1 MKQFAKIYSL
11 CLILLILFGVS
22 ACNDD
27 WGVRTGNVKEGV
39 PTTISLKF
47 STNSQTVQSRVEQP
61 GETEYNVSSVY
72 LFAFN
77 SNGDKTGGQA
87 FNSQNGLTGSYG
99 NNSFEGTLENFNVL
113 SGSNQTLY
121 ALVNYDN
128 ANFTLSKSLDEIN
141 RIEDLEDLTVKI
153 ADERITLNRYSFF
166 MLGKEEGVTVSE
178 RGEVTADG
186 GNVTL
191 QMKRLDAKITFE
203 IKTNIDGAI
212 SGTVKFIPKSF
223 LVKQLPLSARVAKAK
238 ENSSDIIYK
247 SMTEDMKVTNF
258 DKVGETESSFTFYMF
273 ENSVAP
279 PTKGADGGSG
289 KWIDATERY
298 AHQAES
304 MYALREKEEKKT
316 LESGG
321 DAAHPGMTEQNTG
334 NYVYAPEHATSVE
347 ITGEL
352 SYERENNKSKVT
364 EYVNVSAR
372 YTIHLGETGEASDC
386 DNEEYVNNYMVRR
399 NTHYTYTITLTGID
413 SYQAE
418 VESDQEVRPGMEGDV
433 IIAGDQ
439 VKAIDSHF
447 ARTRIKFTREALRG
461 GLSWIVQTPFDKGMK
476 LHTSNENSIKDYKW
490 ILFAVNKE
498 FGLNMDATNSPNN
511 SNMVKFP
518 GYDAYDGG
526 ARTLITQTNASS
538 DEGNGTSNG
547 KEIWKNRMSTDAYY
561 YQYLDDLSDDACL
574 RDVNQLI
581 NHLETQ
587 ALRKDDNTDNTI
599 FEVDENGDE
608 VVYVTAFVDEYMYNY
623 DPRNEEYQAPVAGIT
638 DPERLLLWKEVV
650 NGSERMMH
658 ICVKGAQY
666 SPDGDTSWSNSVVT
680 FRQTPIYSM
689 YDASKVNSAWG
700 TESIL
705 ETGPLSA
712 TTSHTPSYTLTMNNG
727 RKNTLAFFVKRQGG
741 NNYVTNGTKWT
752 TVLSR
757 DAAEVEGGEN
767 ELNTNYRNTWYAC
780 MTRNRDLD
788 GDNVID
794 PEEVRW
800 CLASIDELTDL
811 WIGENALPQTAKL
824 YKGDGSY
831 MEHMASS
838 SGSTS
843 TPWIIWAEEGASRGQ
858 YNDGSY
864 TNKETKGRDYTYR
877 CIRYLGISLDNV
889 DATPTDYVQVTSAT
903 PEVSSYGTSYRIDV
917 SRLSN
922 AAKRDLQD
930 SGRELP
936 IHYERGTDYV
946 NMPYTA
952 FEVLVTP
959 QGQGATARRWK
970 DYDDNEVKG
979 LKSMMNYG
987 GYSKLCPS
995 GYRVPNQRE
1004 LMLMYTSL
1012 NENNGYRNVP
1022 WSDSYW
1028 SSTQFSY
1035 SNNQSLYKAER
1046 PGFGTSGINLILTS
1060 TAWVRDN
1067 NEYKPSG
1074 DNIAGKVRCVRD
1086 VK

>member
-1 MKQFAKIYSL
+1 MRQFTKIYSL

-39 PTTISLKF
+39 PTTISLNF
-47 STNSQTVQSRVEQP
+47 STSSQTIQSRVEQP

-87 FNSQNGLTGSYG
+87 FDSQSGGLTGTYG
-99 NNSFEGTLENFNVL
+99 NNSFTGTLKGFNVL

-121 ALVNYDN
+121 AL
-128 ANFTLSKSLDEIN
+128 ANFDNENFILSKSLDEIN
-141 RIEDLEDLTVKI
+141 RIEDLEDLTVQI
-153 ADERITLNRYSFF
+153 AEGRITLNRYSFF
-166 MLGKEEGVTVSE
+166 MLGKKEGVTVTE
-178 RGEVTADG
+178 NGAVMADDGGEVK
-186 GNVTL
+186 L
-191 QMKRLDAKITFE
+191 QMERLDAKITFN
-203 IKTNIDGAI
+203 IKTNISEAI
-212 SGTVKFIPKSF
+212 SGSVKFIPKSF
-223 LVKQLPLSARVAKAK
+223 LVKQLPLSAMVAGAK
-238 ENSSDIIYK
+238 ENSADIIYK
-247 SMTEDMKVTNF
+247 SMTDDMKVTSF
-258 DKVGETESSFTFYMF
+258 DEVGETESSFNFYMF

-279 PTKGADGGSG
+279 PVRGADGGSG
-289 KWIDATERY
+289 KWIDAIERDTY
-298 AHQAES
+298 KAES
-304 MYALREKEEKKT
+304 MYALREKEEKS
-316 LESGG
+316 LLGEE

-334 NYVYAPEHATSVE
+334 KYLYAPEHATSVE

-352 SYERENNKSKVT
+352 SYERRNESGVT

-372 YTIHLGETGEASDC
+372 YTIHLGETGTALDC
-386 DNEEYVNNYMVRR
+386 DKEEYVNNYMVKR
-399 NTHYTYTITLTGID
+399 NTHYTYTITLTGIN
-413 SYQAE
+413 SYKAE

-439 VKAIDSHF
+439 VKAIDSHY
-447 ARTRIKFTREALRG
+447 ARTRIKFTRLALQE

-476 LHTSNENSIKDYKW
+476 LYTSDKNSIKDYKW

-498 FGLNMDATNSPNN
+498 FGLDKDGTDSPNN

-526 ARTLITQTNASS
+526 ASTLTTQTNALS
-538 DEGNGTSNG
+538 DEGNSDSNINGTG
-547 KEIWKNRMSTDAYY
+547 KWKDRMSTDAYY
-561 YQYLDDLSDDACL
+561 YQYKGYLSEDACL

-581 NHLETQ
+581 NHLSAQ
-587 ALRKDDNTDNTI
+587 AKSTSSTI
-599 FEVDENGDE
+599 FERDENGEE
-608 VVYVTAFVDEYMYNY
+608 VVYVTAFIDEYVYIYN
-623 DPRNEEYQAPVAGIT
+623 PKNQEYTAPVAGIS
-638 DPERLLLWKEVV
+638 DKNRLGLWKEVV

-689 YDASKVNSAWG
+689 YDASKVESAWG

-712 TTSHTPSYTLTMNNG
+712 TTNQTNSYDLTMDNG
-727 RKNTLAFFVKRQGG
+727 RKNTLAFFVKQQGG

-757 DAAEVEGGEN
+757 NAAEVEDGEH

-780 MTRNRDLD
+780 MTRNRDLN
-788 GDNVID
+788 GNNVID

-800 CLASIDELTDL
+800 FLASIDELTDL

-824 YKGDGSY
+824 YKGDGTY

-864 TNKETKGRDYTYR
+864 TNKETGGRDYTYR
-877 CIRYLGISLDNV
+877 CIRYLGISLNDV

-952 FEVLVTP
+952 FEVLITP
-959 QGQGATARRWK
+959 QGQGDVSRYWNGSSYITGFK
-970 DYDDNEVKG
+970 DMIN
-979 LKSMMNYG
+979 SG
-987 GYSKLCPS
+987 GVSKLCPE
-995 GYRVPNQRE
+995 GYRIPNQRE

-1012 NENNGYRNVP
+1012 PDISWGSGE
-1022 WSDSYW
+1022 SFW
-1028 SSTQFSY
+1028 SSTRFSY
-1035 SNNQSLYKAER
+1035 SNNGFFDER
-1046 PGFGTSGINLILTS
+1046 PGFATDAKNLILVS
-1060 TAWVRDN
+1060 TKNGSWDN
-1067 NEYKPSG
+1067 V
-1074 DNIAGKVRCVRD
+1074 AGKVRCVRD

>member
-1 MKQFAKIYSL
+1 MRQFAKIYSL
-11 CLILLILFGVS
+11 CLILLILCGVS

-27 WGVRTGNVKEGV
+27 LGVGTGTVKEGV
-39 PTTISLKF
+39 PTTISLNF

-87 FNSQNGLTGSYG
+87 FNSQNGLAGSYG
-99 NNSFEGTLENFNVL
+99 NNSFIGTLSGFNVL

-178 RGEVTADG
+178 RGVVTADDG
-186 GNVTL
+186 GEVKL
-191 QMKRLDAKITFE
+191 QMERLDAKITFE
-203 IKTNIDGAI
+203 INTDIKEAK

-223 LVKQLPLSARVAKAK
+223 LVKQLPLSARVVEAE

-258 DKVGETESSFTFYMF
+258 DKVGETESSFNFYMF

-289 KWIDATERY
+289 KWIDAAEWIDATTEPATY
-298 AHQAES
+298 KAES
-304 MYALREKEEKKT
+304 MYALREKEVKKT
-316 LESGG
+316 LEGG
-321 DAAHPGMTEQNTG
+321 EDMAHPGMTEQNTG

-352 SYERENNKSKVT
+352 SYERSNKSGVT

-372 YTIHLGETGEASDC
+372 YTIHLGETGTASNRND
-386 DNEEYVNNYMVRR
+386 EEYVNNYMVKR
-399 NTHYTYTITLTGID
+399 NTHYTYTITLTGIN

-418 VESDQEVRPGMEGDV
+418 VESDQEKRPGMEGDV

-447 ARTRIKFTREALRG
+447 ARTRIKFTREALEE

-476 LHTSNENSIKDYKW
+476 LYDSDENSIKDYKW

-498 FGLNMDATNSPNN
+498 FGLDKDGTNSPNN

-526 ARTLITQTNASS
+526 ASTLTPQTNASN
-538 DEGNGTSNG
+538 DEGNGTADANG
-547 KEIWKNRMSTDAYY
+547 TKWINRMSSDAYY
-561 YQYLDDLSDDACL
+561 YQYKKDHLSDDACL

-581 NHLETQ
+581 NHLKAQ
-587 ALRKDDNTDNTI
+587 ALREDDNTDNTI
-599 FEVDENGDE
+599 FEFDENGKE

-623 DPRNEEYQAPVAGIT
+623 NPLEEEYKAPEVAI
-638 DPERLLLWKEVV
+638 DNNHLLLWKKVV

-689 YDASKVNSAWG
+689 YDASKVESAWG

-705 ETGPLSA
+705 ETGPLAA

-727 RKNTLAFFVKRQGG
+727 RKNTLAFFVNQDGA
-741 NNYVTNGTKWT
+741 TNRTKWT
-752 TVLSR
+752 DVLSR
-757 DAAEVEGGEN
+757 DAEDVEGGEH
-767 ELNTNYRNTWYAC
+767 ELNGNYLNTWYAC

-838 SGSTS
+838 SGAED

-864 TNKETKGRDYTYR
+864 NKSNYTYR

-889 DATPTDYVQVTSAT
+889 DATPTDYVQVTLAT
-903 PEVSSYGTSYRIDV
+903 PEVSSYGESYRIDV

-930 SGRELP
+930 SGCELP
-936 IHYERGTDYV
+936 KHYERGTDYL

-952 FEVLVTP
+952 FEVLTQP
-959 QGQGATARRWK
+959 QGQGNVSRYWNN
-970 DYDDNEVKG
+970 DYENMIN
-979 LKSMMNYG
+979 SG
-987 GYSKLCPS
+987 GVSKLCPE
-995 GYRVPNQRE
+995 GYRIPNQRE
-1004 LMLMYTSL
+1004 LLLMLTSL
-1012 NENNGYRNVP
+1012 SSIEWKG
-1022 WSDSYW
+1022 SYW
-1028 SSTQFSY
+1028 ASTEFSY
-1035 SNNQSLYKAER
+1035 CNKGIFGFR
-1046 PGFGTSGINLILTS
+1046 PGFATSDGNLILVKPNGGG
-1060 TAWVRDN
+1060 WDN
-1067 NEYKPSG
+1067 V
-1074 DNIAGKVRCVRD
+1074 AGKVRCVRD

>member
-1 MKQFAKIYSL
+1 MKRFAKIYSL
-11 CLILLILFGVS
+11 CFILFVLIGVS

-27 WGVRTGNVKEGV
+27 LGVGRSGTVKEGV

-47 STNSQTVQSRVEQP
+47 STNSQSVQSRVEQP

-87 FNSQNGLTGSYG
+87 FDSQNGGLTGTYN
-99 NNSFEGTLENFNVL
+99 NNSFTGTLNGFKVL
-113 SGSNQTLY
+113 SGSNQILY

-128 ANFTLSKSLDEIN
+128 ENFTLSKSVEEIN
-141 RIEDLEDLTVKI
+141 RIEDLDNLTVQI
-153 ADERITLNRYSFF
+153 AGERITLNRYSFF
-166 MLGKEEGVTVSE
+166 MLGKKEGVTISE
-178 RGEVTADG
+178 NGTVTASG
-186 GNVTL
+186 GDVTL
-191 QMKRLDAKITFE
+191 KMERLDAKITFN
-203 IKTNIDGAI
+203 IVTNIEEAIDG
-212 SGTVKFIPKSF
+212 TMKFIPKSF
-223 LVKQLPLSARVAKAK
+223 LVKQLPLSAMVVEAE

-258 DKVGETESSFTFYMF
+258 DEVGETESSFNFYMF

-279 PTKGADGGSG
+279 PVRGAEGGSG
-289 KWIDATERY
+289 KWIDATERDT
-298 AHQAES
+298 HKAES
-304 MYALREKEEKKT
+304 MYALREKEEKSQ
-316 LESGG
+316 LGEE

-334 NYVYAPEHATSVE
+334 KYLYAPEHATSVE

-352 SYERENNKSKVT
+352 SYERRNESGVT

-372 YTIHLGETGEASDC
+372 YTIHLGETGMASDR
-386 DNEEYVNNYMVRR
+386 NREEYVNNYMVKR
-399 NTHYTYTITLTGID
+399 NTHYTYTITLTGIN

-439 VKAIDSHF
+439 VKAIDSHY
-447 ARTRIKFTREALRG
+447 ARTRIKFTRSALKE

-476 LHTSNENSIKDYKW
+476 LYTSDENSIKDYKW

-498 FGLNMDATNSPNN
+498 FGLDKDGTDSPNN

-526 ARTLITQTNASS
+526 ASTLTTQTNALS
-538 DEGNGTSNG
+538 DEGNSDSNINGRG
-547 KEIWKNRMSTDAYY
+547 KWKDRMSSEAYY
-561 YQYLDDLSDDACL
+561 YPYRSHLSEDACL

-581 NHLETQ
+581 NHLRAQ
-587 ALRKDDNTDNTI
+587 AESTSSKI
-599 FEVDENGDE
+599 FELDEKGDE
-608 VVYVTAFVDEYMYNY
+608 VVYVTAFIDEYVYIYNPK
-623 DPRNEEYQAPVAGIT
+623 DQEYTAPVAGIS
-638 DPERLLLWKEVV
+638 DVSRLRLWKEVV

-689 YDASKVNSAWG
+689 YDASKVESAWG

-712 TTSHTPSYTLTMNNG
+712 TTDQTNSYDLTMDNG
-727 RKNTLAFFVKRQGG
+727 RKNTLAFFVKQQGG
-741 NNYVTNGTKWT
+741 GNYVTNGTKWT

-757 DAAEVEGGEN
+757 NAADVEGGED
-767 ELNTNYRNTWYAC
+767 ELNVDYQNTWYAC
-780 MTRNRDLD
+780 MTRNRDLN
-788 GDNVID
+788 GNNVID

-800 CLASIDELTDL
+800 FLASIDELTDL

-824 YKGDGSY
+824 YKGDGTY

-864 TNKETKGRDYTYR
+864 TNKETDGRDYTYR
-877 CIRYLGISLDNV
+877 CIRYLGISLDDV
-889 DATPTDYVQVTSAT
+889 DATPTDYVQVTPAT

-959 QGQGATARRWK
+959 QGQGAVSRYWNSY
-970 DYDDNEVKG
+970 YDNDW
-979 LKSMMNYG
+979 NYISGFNDMINSG
-987 GYSKLCPS
+987 GVSRLCPE
-995 GYRVPNQRE
+995 GYRIPNQRE

-1012 NENNGYRNVP
+1012 PDISWGNGE
-1022 WSDSYW
+1022 SFW
-1028 SSTQFSY
+1028 SSTRFSY
-1035 SNNQSLYKAER
+1035 SNKGFFDER
-1046 PGFGTSGINLILTS
+1046 PGFATDAKNLILVS
-1060 TAWVRDN
+1060 TKSGSWDN
-1067 NEYKPSG
+1067 V
-1074 DNIAGKVRCVRD
+1074 AGKVRCVRD
-1086 VK
+1086 VE

>member
-1 MKQFAKIYSL
+1 MRQFAKIYSL

-27 WGVRTGNVKEGV
+27 LGVGTGTVKEGV

-87 FNSQNGLTGSYG
+87 FNSQKGLTGSYVDD
-99 NNSFEGTLENFNVL
+99 SFTGTLSGFNVL

-186 GNVTL
+186 GGKVTL
-191 QMKRLDAKITFE
+191 QMERLDAKITFK
-203 IKTNIDGAI
+203 INTNIDGTI

-238 ENSSDIIYK
+238 ENSLDIIYK

-273 ENSVAP
+273 ENRVAP
-279 PTKGADGGSG
+279 PKKGADVGSG
-289 KWIDATERY
+289 KWIDATEWIDATTEPATY
-298 AHQAES
+298 KAES
-304 MYALREKEEKKT
+304 MYALREKEVKKT
-316 LESGG
+316 LEGG
-321 DAAHPGMTEQNTG
+321 EDAAHPGMTEQNTG
-334 NYVYAPEHATSVE
+334 DYVYAPEHATFVE

-352 SYERENNKSKVT
+352 SYERRNEGVT

-372 YTIHLGETGEASDC
+372 YTIHLGETGTASNRND
-386 DNEEYVNNYMVRR
+386 EKYVNDYMVKR
-399 NTHYTYTITLTGID
+399 NTHYTYTITLTGIN

-418 VESDQEVRPGMEGDV
+418 VESDQEMRPGMEGDV

-476 LHTSNENSIKDYKW
+476 LYDSNENSIKDYKW

-498 FGLNMDATNSPNN
+498 FGLDKGGTNSPNN

-526 ARTLITQTNASS
+526 ASTLTTQTNASN
-538 DEGNGTSNG
+538 DEGNGTADANG
-547 KEIWKNRMSTDAYY
+547 TKWINRMSSDAYY
-561 YQYLDDLSDDACL
+561 YQYKDYLSEDACL

-581 NHLETQ
+581 NHLKAQ
-587 ALRKDDNTDNTI
+587 AEKENPVSTI
-599 FEVDENGDE
+599 FESDENGEE

-623 DPRNEEYQAPVAGIT
+623 NPLEEEYKAPEVAI
-638 DPERLLLWKEVV
+638 DNNHLLLWKKVV

-705 ETGPLSA
+705 ETGPLAA

-741 NNYVTNGTKWT
+741 NNYVTNGTNWT
-752 TVLSR
+752 KVLSR

-767 ELNTNYRNTWYAC
+767 ELNTDYRNTWYAC

-824 YKGDGSY
+824 YKGDGTY

-838 SGSTS
+838 SGAKDK
-843 TPWIIWAEEGASRGQ
+843 PWIIWAEEGASRGQ

-864 TNKETKGRDYTYR
+864 NKSNYTYR

-903 PEVSSYGTSYRIDV
+903 PEVPLYGTSYRIDV

-959 QGQGATARRWK
+959 HEQGAVSRYWNGSNDITGFK
-970 DYDDNEVKG
+970 DMIN
-979 LKSMMNYG
+979 SG
-987 GYSKLCPS
+987 GVSKLCPE
-995 GYRVPNQRE
+995 GYRIPNQRE
-1004 LMLMYTSL
+1004 LLLMLTSL
-1012 NENNGYRNVP
+1012 SSIG
-1022 WSDSYW
+1022 WQGSYW
-1028 SSTQFSY
+1028 SSTKFSY
-1035 SNNQSLYKAER
+1035 SNEGIFGFR
-1046 PGFGTSGINLILTS
+1046 PGFATSDSNLILVNPYGG
-1060 TAWVRDN
+1060 WDN
-1067 NEYKPSG
+1067 VSG
-1074 DNIAGKVRCVRD
+1074 RVRCVRD

>member
-1 MKQFAKIYSL
+1 MKRFAKIYSL
-11 CLILLILFGVS
+11 CFILFVLIGVS

-27 WGVRTGNVKEGV
+27 LGVGRSGTVKEGI

-47 STNSQTVQSRVEQP
+47 STNSQSVQSRVEQP

-87 FNSQNGLTGSYG
+87 FVSQDGGLTGTYN
-99 NNSFEGTLENFNVL
+99 NNSFTGTLNGFKVL
-113 SGSNQTLY
+113 SGSNQILY

-128 ANFTLSKSLDEIN
+128 ENFTLSKSVEEIN
-141 RIEDLEDLTVKI
+141 RIEDLDNLTVQI
-153 ADERITLNRYSFF
+153 AGERITLNRYSFF
-166 MLGKEEGVTVSE
+166 MLGKKEGVTISE
-178 RGEVTADG
+178 NGTVTASG
-186 GNVTL
+186 GDVTL
-191 QMKRLDAKITFE
+191 KMERLDAKITFNIVTDIAE
-203 IKTNIDGAI
+203 AIDG
-212 SGTVKFIPKSF
+212 TMKFIPKSF
-223 LVKQLPLSARVAKAK
+223 LVKQLPLSAMVVEAE

-258 DKVGETESSFTFYMF
+258 DEVGETKSSFNFYMF

-279 PTKGADGGSG
+279 PASGSEGSG
-289 KWIDATERY
+289 KWIDATERDK
-298 AHQAES
+298 HKAES
-304 MYALREKEEKKT
+304 MYALREKEAKT
-316 LESGG
+316 PSGG
-321 DAAHPGMTEQNTG
+321 EDAVHPGMTEQNTG
-334 NYVYAPEHATSVE
+334 NYIYAPEHATFVE
-347 ITGEL
+347 IAGEL
-352 SYERENNKSKVT
+352 SYERLNESNAT

-372 YTIHLGETGEASDC
+372 YTIHLGETGSASDAN
-386 DNEEYVNNYMVRR
+386 DETLVNNYMVKR
-399 NTHYTYTITLTGID
+399 NTHYKYTITLTGIN
-413 SYQAE
+413 SYKAE
-418 VESDQEVRPGMEGDV
+418 VESDEEQRPGMEGDV

-439 VKAIDSHF
+439 VKAIDSHY
-447 ARTRIKFTREALRG
+447 ARTRIKFTRQALKE

-476 LHTSNENSIKDYKW
+476 LYTSDENSIKDYKW

-498 FGLNMDATNSPNN
+498 FGLDKDGTDSPNN

-526 ARTLITQTNASS
+526 ASTLTTQTNALS
-538 DEGNGTSNG
+538 DEGNSDSRG
-547 KEIWKNRMSTDAYY
+547 KWKDRMLSEAYY
-561 YQYLDDLSDDACL
+561 YPYKSHLSEDACL

-581 NHLETQ
+581 NHLRAQ
-587 ALRKDDNTDNTI
+587 AESTSSKI
-599 FEVDENGDE
+599 FELDEKGDE
-608 VVYVTAFVDEYMYNY
+608 VVYVTAFIDEYVYIYNPK
-623 DPRNEEYQAPVAGIT
+623 DQEYTAPVAGIS
-638 DPERLLLWKEVV
+638 DVSRLRLWKEVV

-689 YDASKVNSAWG
+689 YDASKVESAWG

-712 TTSHTPSYTLTMNNG
+712 TTDQTNSYDLTMDNG
-727 RKNTLAFFVKRQGG
+727 RKNTLAFFVKQQGG
-741 NNYVTNGTKWT
+741 GNYVTNGTKWT

-757 DAAEVEGGEN
+757 NAADVEGGED
-767 ELNTNYRNTWYAC
+767 ELNVDYQNTWYAC
-780 MTRNRDLD
+780 MTRNRDLN
-788 GDNVID
+788 GNNVID

-800 CLASIDELTDL
+800 FLASIDELTDL

-824 YKGDGSY
+824 YKGDGTY

-864 TNKETKGRDYTYR
+864 TNKETDGRDYTYR
-877 CIRYLGISLDNV
+877 CIRYLGISLDDV
-889 DATPTDYVQVTSAT
+889 DATPTDYVQVTPAT

-959 QGQGATARRWK
+959 QGQGAVSRYWYGYYDNDRNYISGFK
-970 DYDDNEVKG
+970 DMIN
-979 LKSMMNYG
+979 SG
-987 GYSKLCPS
+987 GVSRLCPE
-995 GYRVPNQRE
+995 GYRIPNQRE

-1012 NENNGYRNVP
+1012 PADISWGNGE
-1022 WSDSYW
+1022 SFW
-1028 SSTQFSY
+1028 SSTRFSY
-1035 SNNQSLYKAER
+1035 SNNGFFDER
-1046 PGFGTSGINLILTS
+1046 PGFATDAKNLILVS
-1060 TAWVRDN
+1060 TKSGSWDN
-1067 NEYKPSG
+1067 V
-1074 DNIAGKVRCVRD
+1074 AGKVRCVRD
-1086 VK
+1086 VE

>member
-39 PTTISLKF
+39 PTTISLNF
-47 STNSQTVQSRVEQP
+47 STSSQTIQSRVEQP

-87 FNSQNGLTGSYG
+87 FDSQSGGLTGTYG
-99 NNSFEGTLENFNVL
+99 NNSFTGTLNGFNVL
-113 SGSNQTLY
+113 SGRNQTLY

-141 RIEDLEDLTVKI
+141 RIKDLENLTVQI
-153 ADERITLNRYSFF
+153 ADGRITLNRYSFF
-166 MLGKEEGVTVSE
+166 MLGKKDGVTVTE
-178 RGEVTADG
+178 GGEVTADG
-186 GNVTL
+186 GGKVTL
-191 QMKRLDAKITFE
+191 QMERLDAKITFKINTSIE
-203 IKTNIDGAI
+203 GAI

-223 LVKQLPLSARVAKAK
+223 LVKQLPLSARVAEAEK
-238 ENSSDIIYK
+238 NSLDIIYK

-279 PTKGADGGSG
+279 PDKGADGGSG
-289 KWIDATERY
+289 KWIDAAEWIDATTESATY
-298 AHQAES
+298 KAES

-372 YTIHLGETGEASDC
+372 YTIHLGETGTASNCND
-386 DNEEYVNNYMVRR
+386 EKYVNDYMVKR
-399 NTHYTYTITLTGID
+399 NTHYTYTITLTGIN

-418 VESDQEVRPGMEGDV
+418 VESDQEMRPGMEGDV

-498 FGLNMDATNSPNN
+498 FGLNKDATNSPNN

-526 ARTLITQTNASS
+526 ASTLNTQTNASR

-547 KEIWKNRMSTDAYY
+547 KEIWKNRMLTNAYY
-561 YQYLDDLSDDACL
+561 YGYKEDLSDDACL

-581 NHLETQ
+581 NHLKAQ
-587 ALRKDDNTDNTI
+587 AEKENPVSTI
-599 FEVDENGDE
+599 FEYDENGEE

-623 DPRNEEYQAPVAGIT
+623 DPRKEEYQAPVAGIT
-638 DPERLLLWKEVV
+638 DSERLLLWKEVV

-752 TVLSR
+752 KVLSR

-864 TNKETKGRDYTYR
+864 TNKETGERDYTYR
-877 CIRYLGISLDNV
+877 CIRYLGISLDDV
-889 DATPTDYVQVTSAT
+889 DATPTDYVQVTPAT

-959 QGQGATARRWK
+959 REQGAVSRYWNGSNDITGFK
-970 DYDDNEVKG
+970 DMIN
-979 LKSMMNYG
+979 SG
-987 GYSKLCPS
+987 GVSKLCPE
-995 GYRVPNQRE
+995 GYRIPNQRE
-1004 LMLMYTSL
+1004 LLLMLTSL
-1012 NENNGYRNVP
+1012 SSIG
-1022 WSDSYW
+1022 WQGSYW
-1028 SSTQFSY
+1028 SSTKFSY
-1035 SNNQSLYKAER
+1035 SNEGIFGFR
-1046 PGFGTSGINLILTS
+1046 PGFATSDSNLIL
-1060 TAWVRDN
+1060 VN
-1067 NEYKPSG
+1067 PSG
-1074 DNIAGKVRCVRD
+1074 VWDNVSGRVRCVRD

>member
-1 MKQFAKIYSL
+1 MRQFAKIYSL

-27 WGVRTGNVKEGV
+27 LGVGTGTVKEGV

-141 RIEDLEDLTVKI
+141 RIKDLKDLTVKI

-203 IKTNIDGAI
+203 IKTKIDGAI

-223 LVKQLPLSARVAKAK
+223 LVKQLPLSARVAEAK

-279 PTKGADGGSG
+279 PDKGADGGSG
-289 KWIDATERY
+289 KWIDAAESATY
-298 AHQAES
+298 KAES

-372 YTIHLGETGEASDC
+372 YTIHLGETGTASNCND
-386 DNEEYVNNYMVRR
+386 EEYVNNYMVKR
-399 NTHYTYTITLTGID
+399 NTHYTYTITLTGIN

-418 VESDQEVRPGMEGDV
+418 VESDQEKRPGMEGDV

-439 VKAIDSHF
+439 VKAIDSHY
-447 ARTRIKFTREALRG
+447 ARTRIKFTRSALKE

-476 LHTSNENSIKDYKW
+476 LYTSDENSIKDYKW

-498 FGLNMDATNSPNN
+498 FGLDKNGTNSPNN

-526 ARTLITQTNASS
+526 ASTLTTQTNASN
-538 DEGNGTSNG
+538 DEGNGTADANG
-547 KEIWKNRMSTDAYY
+547 TKWINRMSSDAYY
-561 YQYLDDLSDDACL
+561 YQYKDYLSDDACL

-581 NHLETQ
+581 NHLKAQ
-587 ALRKDDNTDNTI
+587 AEKENPVSTI
-599 FEVDENGDE
+599 FESDENGEE

-623 DPRNEEYQAPVAGIT
+623 DPRKEEYQAPVAGIT
-638 DPERLLLWKEVV
+638 DSERLLLWKEVV

-705 ETGPLSA
+705 ETGPLAA
-712 TTSHTPSYTLTMNNG
+712 TTSRTPSYTLTMNNG
-727 RKNTLAFFVKRQGG
+727 RKNTLAFFVRQSGR
-741 NNYVTNGTKWT
+741 NNYVTNGTNWT

-757 DAAEVEGGEN
+757 DAAEVEGGEH
-767 ELNTNYRNTWYAC
+767 ELNENYRNTWYAC
-780 MTRNRDLD
+780 MTRNRDLN
-788 GDNVID
+788 GNNVID
-794 PEEVRW
+794 PGEVRW

-824 YKGDGSY
+824 YKGDGTY

-838 SGSTS
+838 SGAKDK
-843 TPWIIWAEEGASRGQ
+843 PWIIWAEEGASRGQ

-864 TNKETKGRDYTYR
+864 NKSNYTYR

-903 PEVSSYGTSYRIDV
+903 PEVPSYGISYRIDV

-930 SGRELP
+930 SGHELP
-936 IHYERGTDYV
+936 VHYERGTDYL

-959 QGQGATARRWK
+959 HGQGTVSRYWNGSNDITGFK
-970 DYDDNEVKG
+970 DMIN
-979 LKSMMNYG
+979 SG
-987 GYSKLCPS
+987 GVSKLCPE
-995 GYRVPNQRE
+995 GYRIPNQRE
-1004 LMLMYTSL
+1004 LLLMLTSL
-1012 NENNGYRNVP
+1012 SSIG
-1022 WSDSYW
+1022 WQGSYW
-1028 SSTQFSY
+1028 SSTKFSY
-1035 SNNQSLYKAER
+1035 SNEEIFGFR
-1046 PGFGTSGINLILTS
+1046 PGFATSDSNLILVNPYGG
-1060 TAWVRDN
+1060 WDN
-1067 NEYKPSG
+1067 VSG
-1074 DNIAGKVRCVRD
+1074 RVRCVRD

>member
-1 MKQFAKIYSL
+1 MRQFAKIYSL

-27 WGVRTGNVKEGV
+27 LGVGTGTVKEGV

-87 FNSQNGLTGSYG
+87 FNSQNGLTGSYV

-141 RIEDLEDLTVKI
+141 RIEDLENLTVQI
-153 ADERITLNRYSFF
+153 ADGRITLNRYSFF
-166 MLGKEEGVTVSE
+166 MLGKEDGVTVTE
-178 RGEVTADG
+178 GGDVTADG
-186 GNVTL
+186 GGEVTL
-191 QMKRLDAKITFE
+191 QMKRLDAKITFN
-203 IKTNIDGAI
+203 IKTDIYEAI

-223 LVKQLPLSARVAKAK
+223 LVKQLPLSARVAEAK

-258 DKVGETESSFTFYMF
+258 DKVGETESSFNFYMF

-279 PTKGADGGSG
+279 PDKGADGGSG
-289 KWIDATERY
+289 RWIDAAERDT
-298 AHQAES
+298 HEAES
-304 MYALREKEEKKT
+304 MYALREKEVKND
-316 LESGG
+316 LAGG
-321 DAAHPGMTEQNTG
+321 EDAAHPGMTEQNTG
-334 NYVYAPEHATSVE
+334 TYVYAPEHATSVE

-352 SYERENNKSKVT
+352 SYERNNGTGVI

-372 YTIHLGETGEASDC
+372 YTIHLGETGTALNCNE
-386 DNEEYVNNYMVRR
+386 EEYVNNYMVKR
-399 NTHYTYTITLTGID
+399 NTHYTYTITLTGIN

-447 ARTRIKFTREALRG
+447 ARTRIKFTREALEE

-476 LHTSNENSIKDYKW
+476 LYDSDENSIKDYKW

-498 FGLNMDATNSPNN
+498 FGLDKDGNGYNN
-511 SNMVKFP
+511 STMVKFP

-526 ARTLITQTNASS
+526 ASTLATQTNASN
-538 DEGNGTSNG
+538 DEGNGTSNKKG
-547 KEIWKNRMSTDAYY
+547 TWKNRMSENAYY
-561 YQYLDDLSDDACL
+561 YDYKDYLSDDACL

-581 NHLETQ
+581 NHLRTQ
-587 ALRKDDNTDNTI
+587 AQNSASTI
-599 FEVDENGDE
+599 FETDEDKKE

-705 ETGPLSA
+705 ETGPLAA
-712 TTSHTPSYTLTMNNG
+712 TTSHTALYPLTMNNG
-727 RKNTLAFFVKRQGG
+727 RKNTLAFFVTQNGR
-741 NNYVTNGTKWT
+741 NNYVTNGTNWT

-757 DAAEVEGGEN
+757 NAAEVEGGEH

-838 SGSTS
+838 SGSYDYNIYS
-843 TPWIIWAEEGASRGQ
+843 ITPWIIWAEEGASRGQ

-864 TNKETKGRDYTYR
+864 TNKETGGRDYTYR

-930 SGRELP
+930 SGLELP
-936 IHYERGTDYV
+936 IHYERGTDYL

-952 FEVLVTP
+952 FEVLITP

-970 DYDDNEVKG
+970 DYDGTNAIG

-987 GYSKLCPS
+987 GNSNLCPP

-1012 NENNGYRNVP
+1012 NENSGYSNVP

-1035 SNNQSLYKAER
+1035 SNNKTLYKAER

-1060 TAWVRDN
+1060 VAWGWS
-1067 NEYKPSG
+1067 EPSG

>member
-1 MKQFAKIYSL
+1 MKRFAKIYSL
-11 CLILLILFGVS
+11 CFILFVLIGVS

-27 WGVRTGNVKEGV
+27 LGVGRSGTVKEGV

-47 STNSQTVQSRVEQP
+47 STNSQSVQSRVEQP

-77 SNGDKTGGQA
+77 SNGYKTGGQA
-87 FNSQNGLTGSYG
+87 FDSQNGGLTGTYN
-99 NNSFEGTLENFNVL
+99 NNSFTGTLNGFKVL
-113 SGSNQTLY
+113 SGSNQILY

-128 ANFTLSKSLDEIN
+128 ENFTLSKSVEEIN
-141 RIEDLEDLTVKI
+141 RIEDLDNLTVQI
-153 ADERITLNRYSFF
+153 AGERITLNRYSFF
-166 MLGKEEGVTVSE
+166 MLGKKEGVTISE
-178 RGEVTADG
+178 NGTVTASG
-186 GNVTL
+186 GDVTL
-191 QMKRLDAKITFE
+191 KMERLDAKITFN
-203 IKTNIDGAI
+203 IVTNIAEAIDG
-212 SGTVKFIPKSF
+212 TMKFIPKSF
-223 LVKQLPLSARVAKAK
+223 LVKQLPLSAMVVEAE

-258 DKVGETESSFTFYMF
+258 DEVGETESSFNFYMF

-279 PTKGADGGSG
+279 PVRGAEGGSG
-289 KWIDATERY
+289 KWIDATERDT
-298 AHQAES
+298 HKAES
-304 MYALREKEEKKT
+304 MYALREKEEKSQ
-316 LESGG
+316 LGEE

-334 NYVYAPEHATSVE
+334 KYLYAPEHATSVE

-352 SYERENNKSKVT
+352 SYERRNESGVT

-372 YTIHLGETGEASDC
+372 YTIHLGETGMASDR
-386 DNEEYVNNYMVRR
+386 NREEYVNNYMVKR
-399 NTHYTYTITLTGID
+399 NTHYTYTITLTGIN

-418 VESDQEVRPGMEGDV
+418 VESDQEIRPGMEGDV

-439 VKAIDSHF
+439 VKAIDSHY
-447 ARTRIKFTREALRG
+447 ARTRIKFTRSALKE

-476 LHTSNENSIKDYKW
+476 LYTSDENSIKDYKW

-498 FGLNMDATNSPNN
+498 FGLDKDGTDSPNN

-526 ARTLITQTNASS
+526 ASTLTTQTNALS
-538 DEGNGTSNG
+538 DEGNSDSNINGRG
-547 KEIWKNRMSTDAYY
+547 KWKDRMSSEAYY
-561 YQYLDDLSDDACL
+561 YPYRSHLSEDACL

-581 NHLETQ
+581 NHLRAQ
-587 ALRKDDNTDNTI
+587 AESTSSKI
-599 FEVDENGDE
+599 FELDEKGDE
-608 VVYVTAFVDEYMYNY
+608 VVYVTAFIDEYVYIYNPK
-623 DPRNEEYQAPVAGIT
+623 DQEYTAPVAGIS
-638 DPERLLLWKEVV
+638 DVSRLRLWKEVV

-689 YDASKVNSAWG
+689 YDASKVESAWG

-705 ETGPLSA
+705 ETRPLSA
-712 TTSHTPSYTLTMNNG
+712 TTDQTNSYDLTMDNG
-727 RKNTLAFFVKRQGG
+727 RKNTLAFFVKQQGG
-741 NNYVTNGTKWT
+741 GNYVTNGTRWT

-757 DAAEVEGGEN
+757 NAADVEGGED
-767 ELNTNYRNTWYAC
+767 ELNVDYQNTWYAC
-780 MTRNRDLD
+780 MTRNRDLN
-788 GDNVID
+788 GNNVID

-800 CLASIDELTDL
+800 FLASIDELTDL

-824 YKGDGSY
+824 YKGDGTY

-864 TNKETKGRDYTYR
+864 TNKETDGRDYTYR
-877 CIRYLGISLDNV
+877 CIRYLGISLDDV
-889 DATPTDYVQVTSAT
+889 DATPTDYVQVTPAT

-959 QGQGATARRWK
+959 QGQGAVSRYWNSYYDNDWNYISGFK
-970 DYDDNEVKG
+970 DMIN
-979 LKSMMNYG
+979 SG
-987 GYSKLCPS
+987 GVSRLCPE
-995 GYRVPNQRE
+995 GYRIPNQRE

-1012 NENNGYRNVP
+1012 PADISWGNGE
-1022 WSDSYW
+1022 SFW
-1028 SSTQFSY
+1028 SSTRFSY
-1035 SNNQSLYKAER
+1035 SNNGFFDER
-1046 PGFGTSGINLILTS
+1046 PGFATDAKNLILVS
-1060 TAWVRDN
+1060 TESGSWDN
-1067 NEYKPSG
+1067 V
-1074 DNIAGKVRCVRD
+1074 AGKVRCVRD
-1086 VK
+1086 VE

>member
-1 MKQFAKIYSL
+1 MKRFAKIYSL
-11 CLILLILFGVS
+11 YFILFVLIGVS

-27 WGVRTGNVKEGV
+27 LGVGRSGTVKEGI

-47 STNSQTVQSRVEQP
+47 STNSQSVQSRVEQP

-87 FNSQNGLTGSYG
+87 FDSQSGGLTGTYG
-99 NNSFEGTLENFNVL
+99 NNSFSGTLNGFNVL

-121 ALVNYDN
+121 ALANFDN
-128 ANFTLSKSLDEIN
+128 ENFTLSKSLDEIN
-141 RIEDLEDLTVKI
+141 RIEDLEDLTVQI
-153 ADERITLNRYSFF
+153 AEGRITLNRYSFF
-166 MLGKEEGVTVSE
+166 MLGKKEGVI
-178 RGEVTADG
+178 VTENGAVIADG
-186 GNVTL
+186 GGEVKL
-191 QMKRLDAKITFE
+191 QMERLDAKITFN
-203 IKTNIDGAI
+203 IKTHISEAI

-223 LVKQLPLSARVAKAK
+223 LVKQLPLSAMVAGAK
-238 ENSSDIIYK
+238 ENSADIIYK

-258 DKVGETESSFTFYMF
+258 DEVGETESSFNFYMF

-279 PTKGADGGSG
+279 PVRGAEGGSG
-289 KWIDATERY
+289 KWIDATERDT
-298 AHQAES
+298 HKAES
-304 MYALREKEEKKT
+304 MYALREKEEKSQ
-316 LESGG
+316 LGEE

-334 NYVYAPEHATSVE
+334 KYLYAPEHATFVE

-352 SYERENNKSKVT
+352 SYERRNEGVT

-372 YTIHLGETGEASDC
+372 YTIHLGETGSASDAN
-386 DNEEYVNNYMVRR
+386 DETLVNNYMVKR
-399 NTHYTYTITLTGID
+399 NTHYKYTITLTGIN
-413 SYQAE
+413 SYKAE
-418 VESDQEVRPGMEGDV
+418 VESDEEQRPGMEGDV

-439 VKAIDSHF
+439 VKAIDSHY
-447 ARTRIKFTREALRG
+447 ARTRIKFTRQALKE
-461 GLSWIVQTPFDKGMK
+461 GLSWIIQTPFDKGIK
-476 LHTSNENSIKDYKW
+476 LYSSNENSIKDYKW

-498 FGLNMDATNSPNN
+498 FAISKDGNGYNN

-526 ARTLITQTNASS
+526 ASTLTTQTNASI
-538 DEGNGTSNG
+538 DEGNSAENIKRKGQ
-547 KEIWKNRMSTDAYY
+547 WKNRMSKDAYY
-561 YQYLDDLSDDACL
+561 YLYRNYLSENACL

-581 NHLETQ
+581 NHLRVE
-587 ALRKDDNTDNTI
+587 ADNPNSTI
-599 FEVDENGDE
+599 FEKDENDEE
-608 VVYVTAFVDEYMYNY
+608 VVYVTAFVDEYVYIYN
-623 DPRNEEYQAPVAGIT
+623 PTNQEYIDPVAGIA
-638 DPERLLLWKEVV
+638 DSERLKLWTQVV

-666 SPDGDTSWSNSVVT
+666 SPDGETSWSNSVVT
-680 FRQTPIYSM
+680 FRQAPIYSM
-689 YDASKVNSAWG
+689 YDASKVESAWG

-712 TTSHTPSYTLTMNNG
+712 TTDQTNSYDLTMDNG
-727 RKNTLAFFVKRQGG
+727 RKNTLAFFVKQQGG
-741 NNYVTNGTKWT
+741 GNYVTNGTKWT

-757 DAAEVEGGEN
+757 NAADVEGGED
-767 ELNTNYRNTWYAC
+767 ELNVDYQNTWYAC
-780 MTRNRDLD
+780 MTRNRDLN
-788 GDNVID
+788 GNNVID

-800 CLASIDELTDL
+800 FLASIDELTDL

-824 YKGDGSY
+824 YKGDGTY

-864 TNKETKGRDYTYR
+864 TNKETDGRDYTYR
-877 CIRYLGISLDNV
+877 CIRYLGISLDDV
-889 DATPTDYVQVTSAT
+889 DATPTDYVQVTPAT

-959 QGQGATARRWK
+959 QGQGAVSRYWNSY
-970 DYDDNEVKG
+970 YDNDW
-979 LKSMMNYG
+979 NYISGFNDMINSG
-987 GYSKLCPS
+987 GVSRLCPE
-995 GYRVPNQRE
+995 GYRIPNQRE

-1012 NENNGYRNVP
+1012 PDISWGNGE
-1022 WSDSYW
+1022 SFW
-1028 SSTQFSY
+1028 SSTRFSY
-1035 SNNQSLYKAER
+1035 SNKGFFDER
-1046 PGFGTSGINLILTS
+1046 PGFATDAKNLILVS
-1060 TAWVRDN
+1060 TKSGSWDN
-1067 NEYKPSG
+1067 V
-1074 DNIAGKVRCVRD
+1074 AGKVRCVRD
-1086 VK
+1086 VE

>member
-1 MKQFAKIYSL
+1 MKRFAKIYSL
-11 CLILLILFGVS
+11 CFILFVLIGVS

-27 WGVRTGNVKEGV
+27 LGVGRSGTVKEGV

-47 STNSQTVQSRVEQP
+47 STNSQSVQSRVEQP

-87 FNSQNGLTGSYG
+87 FDSQNGGLTGTYN
-99 NNSFEGTLENFNVL
+99 NNSFTGTLNGFKVL
-113 SGSNQTLY
+113 SGSNQILY

-128 ANFTLSKSLDEIN
+128 ENFTLSKSVEEIN
-141 RIEDLEDLTVKI
+141 RIEDLDNLTVQI
-153 ADERITLNRYSFF
+153 AGERITLNRYSFF
-166 MLGKEEGVTVSE
+166 MLGKKEGVTISE
-178 RGEVTADG
+178 NGTVTASG
-186 GNVTL
+186 GDVTL
-191 QMKRLDAKITFE
+191 KMERLDAKITFN
-203 IKTNIDGAI
+203 IVTNIAEAIDG
-212 SGTVKFIPKSF
+212 TMKFIPKSF
-223 LVKQLPLSARVAKAK
+223 LVKQLPLSAMVVEAE

-258 DKVGETESSFTFYMF
+258 DEVGETESSFNFYMF

-279 PTKGADGGSG
+279 PVRGAEGGSG
-289 KWIDATERY
+289 KWIDATERDT
-298 AHQAES
+298 HKAES
-304 MYALREKEEKKT
+304 MYALREKEEKSQ
-316 LESGG
+316 LGEE

-334 NYVYAPEHATSVE
+334 KYLYAPEHATSVE

-352 SYERENNKSKVT
+352 SYERRNESGVT

-372 YTIHLGETGEASDC
+372 YTIHLGETGMASDR
-386 DNEEYVNNYMVRR
+386 NREEYVNNYMVKR
-399 NTHYTYTITLTGID
+399 NTHYTYTITLTGIN

-418 VESDQEVRPGMEGDV
+418 VESDQEIRPGMEGDV

-439 VKAIDSHF
+439 VKAIDSHY
-447 ARTRIKFTREALRG
+447 ARTRIKFTRSALKE

-476 LHTSNENSIKDYKW
+476 LYTSDENSIKDYKW

-498 FGLNMDATNSPNN
+498 FGLDKDGTDSPNN

-526 ARTLITQTNASS
+526 ASTLTTQTNALS
-538 DEGNGTSNG
+538 DEGNSDSNINGRG
-547 KEIWKNRMSTDAYY
+547 KWKDRMSSEAYY
-561 YQYLDDLSDDACL
+561 YPYRSHLSEDACL

-581 NHLETQ
+581 NHLRAQ
-587 ALRKDDNTDNTI
+587 AESTSSKI
-599 FEVDENGDE
+599 FELDEKGDE
-608 VVYVTAFVDEYMYNY
+608 VVYVTAFIDEYVYIYNPK
-623 DPRNEEYQAPVAGIT
+623 DQEYTAPVAGIS
-638 DPERLLLWKEVV
+638 DVSRLRLWKEVV

-689 YDASKVNSAWG
+689 YDASKVESAWG

-712 TTSHTPSYTLTMNNG
+712 TTDQTNSYDLTMDNG
-727 RKNTLAFFVKRQGG
+727 RKNTLAFFVKQQGG
-741 NNYVTNGTKWT
+741 GNYVTNGTRWT

-757 DAAEVEGGEN
+757 NAADVEGGED
-767 ELNTNYRNTWYAC
+767 ELNVDYQNTWYAC
-780 MTRNRDLD
+780 MTRNRDLN
-788 GDNVID
+788 GNNVID

-800 CLASIDELTDL
+800 FLASIDELTDL

-824 YKGDGSY
+824 YKGDGTY

-864 TNKETKGRDYTYR
+864 TNKETDGRDYTYR
-877 CIRYLGISLDNV
+877 CIRYLGISLDDV
-889 DATPTDYVQVTSAT
+889 DATPTDYVQVTPAT

-959 QGQGATARRWK
+959 QGQGAVSRYWNSYYDNDWNYISGFK
-970 DYDDNEVKG
+970 DMIN
-979 LKSMMNYG
+979 SG
-987 GYSKLCPS
+987 GVSRLCPE
-995 GYRVPNQRE
+995 GYRIPNQRE

-1012 NENNGYRNVP
+1012 PADISWGNGE
-1022 WSDSYW
+1022 SFW
-1028 SSTQFSY
+1028 SSTRFSY
-1035 SNNQSLYKAER
+1035 SNNGFFDER
-1046 PGFGTSGINLILTS
+1046 PGFATDAKNLILVS
-1060 TAWVRDN
+1060 TESGSWDN
-1067 NEYKPSG
+1067 V
-1074 DNIAGKVRCVRD
+1074 AGKVRCVRD
-1086 VK
+1086 VE

>member
-1 MKQFAKIYSL
+1 MRQFAKIHSL

-27 WGVRTGNVKEGV
+27 LGVGTGTVKEGV
-39 PTTISLKF
+39 PTTISLNF

-87 FNSQNGLTGSYG
+87 FNSQKGLTGSYR
-99 NNSFEGTLENFNVL
+99 NNSFTGTLTGFNVL
-113 SGSNQTLY
+113 SGSKQTLY

-141 RIEDLEDLTVKI
+141 CIEDLKNLTVQI
-153 ADERITLNRYSFF
+153 ADGRITLNRYSFF
-166 MLGKEEGVTVSE
+166 MLGKKDGVTVTE

-186 GNVTL
+186 GGEVTL
-191 QMKRLDAKITFE
+191 QMKRLDAKITFK
-203 IKTNIDGAI
+203 IKTNIDEAI

-223 LVKQLPLSARVAKAK
+223 LVKQLPLSARVAEAE
-238 ENSSDIIYK
+238 ENSSGIIYK

-273 ENSVAP
+273 ENNVAP
-279 PTKGADGGSG
+279 PDKGADVGSG
-289 KWIDATERY
+289 KWIDATERDTH
-298 AHQAES
+298 AAES
-304 MYALREKEEKKT
+304 MYALREKEVKKT
-316 LESGG
+316 LEGG
-321 DAAHPGMTEQNTG
+321 KDAAHPGMTEQNTG
-334 NYVYAPEHATSVE
+334 DYVYAPEHATSVE

-352 SYERENNKSKVT
+352 SYERRNGSRVT

-372 YTIHLGETGEASDC
+372 YTIHLGETGKASDC

-413 SYQAE
+413 SYKSE
-418 VESDQEVRPGMEGDV
+418 VKYYQEVRPGMEGDV

-439 VKAIDSHF
+439 VKAIDSHY
-447 ARTRIKFTREALRG
+447 ARTRIKFTRLALQE

-476 LHTSNENSIKDYKW
+476 LYTSNENSIKDYKW

-498 FGLNMDATNSPNN
+498 FGLDKDGTNSPNN

-526 ARTLITQTNASS
+526 ASTLNTQTNASN
-538 DEGNGTSNG
+538 DEGNGTADANG
-547 KEIWKNRMSTDAYY
+547 TKWINRMSTDAYY
-561 YQYLDDLSDDACL
+561 YQYKDYLSDDACL

-581 NHLETQ
+581 NHLKAQ
-587 ALRKDDNTDNTI
+587 ALREDDNTDNTI
-599 FEVDENGDE
+599 FEVDENGEE

-623 DPRNEEYQAPVAGIT
+623 DPRKEEYQAPVAGIT
-638 DPERLLLWKEVV
+638 DSERLLLWKKVV

-689 YDASKVNSAWG
+689 YDASKVESAWG

-705 ETGPLSA
+705 ETGPLAA

-727 RKNTLAFFVKRQGG
+727 RKNTLAFFVKQQGG
-741 NNYVTNGTKWT
+741 GNYVTNGTEWT
-752 TVLSR
+752 KVLSR
-757 DAAEVEGGEN
+757 NAAKVEGGEN
-767 ELNTNYRNTWYAC
+767 ELNTDYRNTWYAC

-824 YKGDGSY
+824 YKGDGTY

-843 TPWIIWAEEGASRGQ
+843 TPWIIWAEEGASRGL

-864 TNKETKGRDYTYR
+864 TNKETGKRDYTYR

-903 PEVSSYGTSYRIDV
+903 PEVPTYGTSYRIDV

-930 SGRELP
+930 SGHELP
-936 IHYERGTDYV
+936 VHYERGTDYL

-952 FEVLVTP
+952 FEVLTNP
-959 QGQGATARRWK
+959 LGQGNVSRYWNN
-970 DYDDNEVKG
+970 DYENMIN
-979 LKSMMNYG
+979 SG
-987 GYSKLCPS
+987 GVSKLCPE
-995 GYRVPNQRE
+995 GYRIPNQRE
-1004 LMLMYTSL
+1004 LLLMLTSL
-1012 NENNGYRNVP
+1012 SSIEWKG
-1022 WSDSYW
+1022 SYW
-1028 SSTQFSY
+1028 ASTKFSY
-1035 SNNQSLYKAER
+1035 SYEGIFGFR
-1046 PGFGTSGINLILTS
+1046 PGFATSDSNLILVNPYGG
-1060 TAWVRDN
+1060 WDN
-1067 NEYKPSG
+1067 VSG
-1074 DNIAGKVRCVRD
+1074 RVRCVRD

>member
-87 FNSQNGLTGSYG
+87 FNSQKGLTGSYVDD
-99 NNSFEGTLENFNVL
+99 SFTGTLSGFNVL
-113 SGSNQTLY
+113 SGSKQTLY

-186 GNVTL
+186 GGKVTL
-191 QMKRLDAKITFE
+191 QMERLDAKITFK
-203 IKTNIDGAI
+203 INTNIDGTI

-273 ENSVAP
+273 ENRVAP
-279 PTKGADGGSG
+279 PVRGAEGRSG
-289 KWIDATERY
+289 KWIDATERDT
-298 AHQAES
+298 HKAES
-304 MYALREKEEKKT
+304 MYALREKEVKKT
-316 LESGG
+316 LEGG
-321 DAAHPGMTEQNTG
+321 EDAAHPGMTEQNTG
-334 NYVYAPEHATSVE
+334 DYVYAPEHATFVE

-372 YTIHLGETGEASDC
+372 YTIHLGETGTALNCNDEK
-386 DNEEYVNNYMVRR
+386 YVNDYMVKR
-399 NTHYTYTITLTGID
+399 NTHYTYTITLTGIN

-418 VESDQEVRPGMEGDV
+418 VESDQEMRPGMEGDV

-498 FGLNMDATNSPNN
+498 FGLNKDATNSPNN

-561 YQYLDDLSDDACL
+561 YQYLDDLSNDACL

-623 DPRNEEYQAPVAGIT
+623 DPRNKEYQAPVAGIT
-638 DPERLLLWKEVV
+638 DPKRLLLWKEVV

-689 YDASKVNSAWG
+689 YDASKVESAWG

-705 ETGPLSA
+705 ETGPLA
-712 TTSHTPSYTLTMNNG
+712 AITSHTPSYDLTMNNG
-727 RKNTLAFFVKRQGG
+727 RKNTLAFFVNQDGA
-741 NNYVTNGTKWT
+741 TNGTNWT

-757 DAAEVEGGEN
+757 DAADVEGGED
-767 ELNTNYRNTWYAC
+767 ELNVGYQNTWYAC

-824 YKGDGSY
+824 YKGNGTY

-838 SGSTS
+838 SGAED

-864 TNKETKGRDYTYR
+864 NKSNYTYR

-903 PEVSSYGTSYRIDV
+903 PEVPSYGISYRIDV

-930 SGRELP
+930 SGHELP
-936 IHYERGTDYV
+936 VHYERGTDYL

-959 QGQGATARRWK
+959 HEQGAVSRYWNGSNDITGFK
-970 DYDDNEVKG
+970 DMIN
-979 LKSMMNYG
+979 SG
-987 GYSKLCPS
+987 GVSKLCPE
-995 GYRVPNQRE
+995 GYRIPNQRE
-1004 LMLMYTSL
+1004 LLLMLTSL
-1012 NENNGYRNVP
+1012 SSIG
-1022 WSDSYW
+1022 WQGSYW
-1028 SSTQFSY
+1028 SSTKFSY
-1035 SNNQSLYKAER
+1035 SNEGIFGFR
-1046 PGFGTSGINLILTS
+1046 PGFATSDSNLILVNPYGG
-1060 TAWVRDN
+1060 WDN
-1067 NEYKPSG
+1067 VSG
-1074 DNIAGKVRCVRD
+1074 RVRCVRD

>member
-1 MKQFAKIYSL
+1 MKRFAKIYSL
-11 CLILLILFGVS
+11 CFILFVLIGVS

-27 WGVRTGNVKEGV
+27 LGVGRSGTVKEGI

-47 STNSQTVQSRVEQP
+47 STNSQSVQSRVEQP

-87 FNSQNGLTGSYG
+87 FDSQNGGLTGTYN
-99 NNSFEGTLENFNVL
+99 NNSFTGTLNGFKVL
-113 SGSNQTLY
+113 SGSNQILY

-128 ANFTLSKSLDEIN
+128 ENFTLSKSVEEIN
-141 RIEDLEDLTVKI
+141 RIEDLDNLTVQI
-153 ADERITLNRYSFF
+153 AGERITLNRYSFF
-166 MLGKEEGVTVSE
+166 MLGKKEGVTISE
-178 RGEVTADG
+178 NGTVTASG
-186 GNVTL
+186 GDVTL
-191 QMKRLDAKITFE
+191 KMERLDAKITFNIVTDIAE
-203 IKTNIDGAI
+203 AIDG
-212 SGTVKFIPKSF
+212 TMKFIPKSF
-223 LVKQLPLSARVAKAK
+223 LVKQLPLSAMVVEAE

-258 DKVGETESSFTFYMF
+258 DEVGETKSSFNFYMF

-279 PTKGADGGSG
+279 PASGSEGSG
-289 KWIDATERY
+289 KWIDATERDT
-298 AHQAES
+298 HKAES
-304 MYALREKEEKKT
+304 MYALREKEAKSQLGE
-316 LESGG
+316 E
-321 DAAHPGMTEQNTG
+321 DAVHPGMTEQNTG
-334 NYVYAPEHATSVE
+334 NYIYAPEHATFVE
-347 ITGEL
+347 IAGEL
-352 SYERENNKSKVT
+352 SYERLNESNAT

-372 YTIHLGETGEASDC
+372 YTIHLGETGSASDAN
-386 DNEEYVNNYMVRR
+386 DETLVNNYMVKR
-399 NTHYTYTITLTGID
+399 NTHYKYTITLTGIN
-413 SYQAE
+413 SYKAE
-418 VESDQEVRPGMEGDV
+418 VESDEEQRPGMEGDV

-439 VKAIDSHF
+439 VKAIDSHY
-447 ARTRIKFTREALRG
+447 ARTRIKFTRQALKE

-476 LHTSNENSIKDYKW
+476 LYTSDENSIKDYKW

-498 FGLNMDATNSPNN
+498 FGLDKDGTDSPNN

-526 ARTLITQTNASS
+526 ASTLTTQTNALS
-538 DEGNGTSNG
+538 DEGNSDIRG
-547 KEIWKNRMSTDAYY
+547 KWKDRMSREAYY
-561 YQYLDDLSDDACL
+561 YPYRSHLSEDACL

-581 NHLETQ
+581 NHLRAQ
-587 ALRKDDNTDNTI
+587 AESTSSKI
-599 FEVDENGDE
+599 FELDEKGDE
-608 VVYVTAFVDEYMYNY
+608 VVYVTAFIDEYVYIYNPK
-623 DPRNEEYQAPVAGIT
+623 DQEYTAPVAGIS
-638 DPERLLLWKEVV
+638 DVSRLRLWKEVV

-689 YDASKVNSAWG
+689 YDASKVESAWG

-712 TTSHTPSYTLTMNNG
+712 TTNQTNSYDLTMDNG
-727 RKNTLAFFVKRQGG
+727 RKNTLAFFVKQQGWS
-741 NNYVTNGTKWT
+741 NYVTNGTKWT

-757 DAAEVEGGEN
+757 NAADVEGGED
-767 ELNTNYRNTWYAC
+767 ELNVGYQNTWYAC
-780 MTRNRDLD
+780 MTRNRDLN
-788 GDNVID
+788 GNNVID

-800 CLASIDELTDL
+800 FLASIDELTDL

-824 YKGDGSY
+824 YKGDGTY

-864 TNKETKGRDYTYR
+864 TNKETDGRDYTYR
-877 CIRYLGISLDNV
+877 CIRYLGISLDDV
-889 DATPTDYVQVTSAT
+889 DATPTDYVQVTPAT

-959 QGQGATARRWK
+959 HEQGAVSRYWNGSYDITGFK
-970 DYDDNEVKG
+970 DMIN
-979 LKSMMNYG
+979 SG
-987 GYSKLCPS
+987 GVSKLCPE
-995 GYRVPNQRE
+995 GYRIPNQRE

-1012 NENNGYRNVP
+1012 PADISWGNGE
-1022 WSDSYW
+1022 SFW
-1028 SSTQFSY
+1028 SSTRFSY
-1035 SNNQSLYKAER
+1035 SNNGFFDER
-1046 PGFGTSGINLILTS
+1046 PGFATDAKNLILVS
-1060 TAWVRDN
+1060 TKSGSWDN
-1067 NEYKPSG
+1067 V
-1074 DNIAGKVRCVRD
+1074 AGKVRCVRD
-1086 VK
+1086 VE

>member
-39 PTTISLKF
+39 PTTISLNF
-47 STNSQTVQSRVEQP
+47 STSSQTIQSRVEQP

-87 FNSQNGLTGSYG
+87 FDSQSGRLTGTYG
-99 NNSFEGTLENFNVL
+99 NNSFTGTLNGFNVL

-121 ALVNYDN
+121 ALANFDN
-128 ANFTLSKSLDEIN
+128 ENFTLSKSLDEIN
-141 RIEDLEDLTVKI
+141 RIEDLEDLTVQI
-153 ADERITLNRYSFF
+153 AEGRITLNRYSFF
-166 MLGKEEGVTVSE
+166 MLGKKEGVTVTE
-178 RGEVTADG
+178 NGAVIADG
-186 GNVTL
+186 GGEVKL
-191 QMKRLDAKITFE
+191 QMERLDAKITFN
-203 IKTNIDGAI
+203 IKTNISEAI

-223 LVKQLPLSARVAKAK
+223 LVKQLPLSAMVAGAK
-238 ENSSDIIYK
+238 ENSADIIYK

-258 DKVGETESSFTFYMF
+258 DEVGETESSFNFYMF

-279 PTKGADGGSG
+279 PVRGAEGGSG
-289 KWIDATERY
+289 KWIDATEQDT
-298 AHQAES
+298 HKAES
-304 MYALREKEEKKT
+304 MYALREKEEKSQ
-316 LESGG
+316 LGEE

-334 NYVYAPEHATSVE
+334 KYLYAPEHATSVE

-352 SYERENNKSKVT
+352 SYERSNNESGVT

-372 YTIHLGETGEASDC
+372 YTIHLGETGMASDC
-386 DNEEYVNNYMVRR
+386 NREEYVNNYMVKR
-399 NTHYTYTITLTGID
+399 NTHYTYTITLTGIN

-418 VESDQEVRPGMEGDV
+418 VESDKEVRPGMEGDV

-439 VKAIDSHF
+439 VKAIDSHY
-447 ARTRIKFTREALRG
+447 ARTRIKFTRSALKE

-476 LHTSNENSIKDYKW
+476 LYTSDENSIKDYKW

-498 FGLNMDATNSPNN
+498 FGLDKDGTDSPNN

-526 ARTLITQTNASS
+526 ASTLTTQTNALS
-538 DEGNGTSNG
+538 DEGNSDRRG
-547 KEIWKNRMSTDAYY
+547 KWKDRMSSEAYY
-561 YQYLDDLSDDACL
+561 YPYRSHLSEDACL

-581 NHLETQ
+581 NHLRAQ
-587 ALRKDDNTDNTI
+587 AESTSSKI
-599 FEVDENGDE
+599 FELDEKGDE
-608 VVYVTAFVDEYMYNY
+608 VVYVTAFIDEYVYIYNPK
-623 DPRNEEYQAPVAGIT
+623 DQEYTAPVAGIS
-638 DPERLLLWKEVV
+638 DVSRLRLWKEVV

-689 YDASKVNSAWG
+689 YDASKVESAWG

-712 TTSHTPSYTLTMNNG
+712 TTDQTNSYDLTMDNG
-727 RKNTLAFFVKRQGG
+727 RKNTLAFFVKQQGG
-741 NNYVTNGTKWT
+741 GNYVTNGTQWT

-757 DAAEVEGGEN
+757 NAADVEGGED
-767 ELNTNYRNTWYAC
+767 ELNVDYQNTWYAC
-780 MTRNRDLD
+780 MTRNRDLN
-788 GDNVID
+788 GNNVID

-800 CLASIDELTDL
+800 FLASIDELTDL

-824 YKGDGSY
+824 YKGDGTY

-864 TNKETKGRDYTYR
+864 TNKETDGRDYTYR
-877 CIRYLGISLDNV
+877 CIRYLGISLDDV
-889 DATPTDYVQVTSAT
+889 DATPTDYVQVTPAT

-959 QGQGATARRWK
+959 QGQGAVSRYWNSYYDNDWNYISGFK
-970 DYDDNEVKG
+970 DMIN
-979 LKSMMNYG
+979 SG
-987 GYSKLCPS
+987 GVSRLCPE
-995 GYRVPNQRE
+995 GYRIPNQRE

-1012 NENNGYRNVP
+1012 PADISWGNGE
-1022 WSDSYW
+1022 SFW
-1028 SSTQFSY
+1028 SSTRFSY
-1035 SNNQSLYKAER
+1035 SNNGFFDER
-1046 PGFGTSGINLILTS
+1046 PGFATDAKNLILVS
-1060 TAWVRDN
+1060 TKSGSWDN
-1067 NEYKPSG
+1067 V
-1074 DNIAGKVRCVRD
+1074 AGKVRCVRD
-1086 VK
+1086 VE

>member
-1 MKQFAKIYSL
+1 MRQFAKIHSL

-27 WGVRTGNVKEGV
+27 LGVGTGTVKEGV
-39 PTTISLKF
+39 PTTISLNL

-87 FNSQNGLTGSYG
+87 FDSQSGGLTGTYR
-99 NNSFEGTLENFNVL
+99 NNSFTGTLNGFNVL

-141 RIEDLEDLTVKI
+141 HIGDLENLTVQI
-153 ADERITLNRYSFF
+153 ADGRITLNRYSFF
-166 MLGKEEGVTVSE
+166 MLGKKDGVTVTE
-178 RGEVTADG
+178 GGEVTADG
-186 GNVTL
+186 GGKVTL
-191 QMKRLDAKITFE
+191 QMERLDAKITFKINTSIE
-203 IKTNIDGAI
+203 GAI

-223 LVKQLPLSARVAKAK
+223 LVKQLPLSARVVEAE

-273 ENSVAP
+273 ENRVAP
-279 PTKGADGGSG
+279 PDKGADGGSG
-289 KWIDATERY
+289 KWIDATEWIDATTEPATY
-298 AHQAES
+298 KAES
-304 MYALREKEEKKT
+304 MYALREKEVKKT
-316 LESGG
+316 LEGG
-321 DAAHPGMTEQNTG
+321 EDAAHPGMTEQNTG
-334 NYVYAPEHATSVE
+334 DYVYAPEYATFVE

-352 SYERENNKSKVT
+352 SYERRNEGVT

-372 YTIHLGETGEASDC
+372 YTIHLGETGTAS
-386 DNEEYVNNYMVRR
+386 NRNVEKFVNNYMVKR
-399 NTHYTYTITLTGID
+399 NTHYTYTITLTGIN

-418 VESDQEVRPGMEGDV
+418 VWSDQEKRPGMEGDV

-439 VKAIDSHF
+439 VKAIDSHY
-447 ARTRIKFTREALRG
+447 ARTRIKFTRSALKE

-476 LHTSNENSIKDYKW
+476 LYTSDENSIKDYKW

-498 FGLNMDATNSPNN
+498 FGLDKNGTNSPNN

-526 ARTLITQTNASS
+526 ASTLNTQTNASN
-538 DEGNGTSNG
+538 DEGNGTFNG
-547 KEIWKNRMSTDAYY
+547 KGIWKNRMSTDAYY
-561 YQYLDDLSDDACL
+561 YQYKDYLSDDACL

-581 NHLETQ
+581 NHLKAQ
-587 ALRKDDNTDNTI
+587 AESSTSKI
-599 FEVDENGDE
+599 FETDGNEE

-623 DPRNEEYQAPVAGIT
+623 DPRTEEYQAPVAGIT
-638 DPERLLLWKEVV
+638 DSERLLLWKEVV

-689 YDASKVNSAWG
+689 YDASKVESAWG

-727 RKNTLAFFVKRQGG
+727 RKNTLAFFVNQDGA
-741 NNYVTNGTKWT
+741 TNGTNWT

-757 DAAEVEGGEN
+757 DAADVEGGED
-767 ELNTNYRNTWYAC
+767 ELNVGYQNTWYAC

-824 YKGDGSY
+824 YKGNGTY

-838 SGSTS
+838 SGAED

-864 TNKETKGRDYTYR
+864 NKSNYTYR

-903 PEVSSYGTSYRIDV
+903 PEVPSYGTSYRIDV

-930 SGRELP
+930 SGHELP
-936 IHYERGTDYV
+936 VHYERGTDYL

-959 QGQGATARRWK
+959 HEQGAVSRYWNGSNDITGFK
-970 DYDDNEVKG
+970 DMIN
-979 LKSMMNYG
+979 SG
-987 GYSKLCPS
+987 GVSKLCPE
-995 GYRVPNQRE
+995 GYRIPNQRE
-1004 LMLMYTSL
+1004 LLLMLTSL
-1012 NENNGYRNVP
+1012 SSIG
-1022 WSDSYW
+1022 WQGSYW
-1028 SSTQFSY
+1028 SSTKFSY
-1035 SNNQSLYKAER
+1035 SNEGIFGFR
-1046 PGFGTSGINLILTS
+1046 PGFATSDSNLIL
-1060 TAWVRDN
+1060 VN
-1067 NEYKPSG
+1067 PSG
-1074 DNIAGKVRCVRD
+1074 VWDNVSGRVRCVRD

>member
-1 MKQFAKIYSL
+1 MRQFAKIYSL

-27 WGVRTGNVKEGV
+27 LGVGTGTVKEGV
-39 PTTISLKF
+39 PTTISLNF

-61 GETEYNVSSVY
+61 EETEYNVSSVY

-87 FNSQNGLTGSYG
+87 FNSQNGLTGSYR
-99 NNSFEGTLENFNVL
+99 NNSFTGTLTGFNVL

-166 MLGKEEGVTVSE
+166 MLGKEEGVIVSE

-223 LVKQLPLSARVAKAK
+223 LVKQLPLSARVAGAK
-238 ENSSDIIYK
+238 DNSADIIYK

-273 ENSVAP
+273 ENSVVP
-279 PTKGADGGSG
+279 PVRGADVGSG
-289 KWIDATERY
+289 KWIDATEWN
-298 AHQAES
+298 AHKAES
-304 MYALREKEEKKT
+304 MYALREKEVKKT
-316 LESGG
+316 LEGG
-321 DAAHPGMTEQNTG
+321 KDAAHPGMTEQNTG
-334 NYVYAPEHATSVE
+334 DYVYAPEHATSVE

-352 SYERENNKSKVT
+352 SYERRNEGVT

-372 YTIHLGETGEASDC
+372 YTIHLGETGTASNRND
-386 DNEEYVNNYMVRR
+386 EKFVNDYMVRR

-418 VESDQEVRPGMEGDV
+418 VDSDQEVRPGMEGDV

-439 VKAIDSHF
+439 VKAIDSHY
-447 ARTRIKFTREALRG
+447 ARTRIKFTRSALKE

-476 LHTSNENSIKDYKW
+476 LYDSDENSIKDYKW

-498 FGLNMDATNSPNN
+498 FGLDKDGTNSPNN

-526 ARTLITQTNASS
+526 ASTLTTQTNASS
-538 DEGNGTSNG
+538 DEGNGTSNE
-547 KEIWKNRMSTDAYY
+547 KEIWKNRMSSDAYY
-561 YQYLDDLSDDACL
+561 NQYRKYLSDDACL

-581 NHLETQ
+581 NHLKAQ
-587 ALRKDDNTDNTI
+587 AEKENPVSTI
-599 FEVDENGDE
+599 FERDENGEE

-623 DPRNEEYQAPVAGIT
+623 DPRTEEYKAPEAAI
-638 DPERLLLWKEVV
+638 DNDHLLLWKEVV

-689 YDASKVNSAWG
+689 YDASKVESAWG

-705 ETGPLSA
+705 ETGPLAA
-712 TTSHTPSYTLTMNNG
+712 TTSHIPSYTLTMNNG
-727 RKNTLAFFVKRQGG
+727 RKNTLAFFVRQSGR
-741 NNYVTNGTKWT
+741 NNYVTNGTNWT

-757 DAAEVEGGEN
+757 DAAKVEGGEH
-767 ELNTNYRNTWYAC
+767 ELNENYRNTWYAC
-780 MTRNRDLD
+780 MTRNRDLN
-788 GDNVID
+788 GNNVID
-794 PEEVRW
+794 PGEVRW

-824 YKGDGSY
+824 YKGDGTY

-864 TNKETKGRDYTYR
+864 NKSNYTYR

-903 PEVSSYGTSYRIDV
+903 PEVSSYRTSYRIDV

-930 SGRELP
+930 SGHELP
-936 IHYERGTDYV
+936 VHYERGTDYL

-952 FEVLVTP
+952 FEVLITP
-959 QGQGATARRWK
+959 YGDGATARRWK
-970 DYDDNEVKG
+970 DYDDTNVIG

-987 GYSKLCPS
+987 GNSNLCPP

-1012 NENNGYRNVP
+1012 NENNGYNVP

-1035 SNNQSLYKAER
+1035 SNNQTLYNAER

-1060 TAWVRDN
+1060 VAWGWN
-1067 NEYKPSG
+1067 QGSYEPSG

>member
-1 MKQFAKIYSL
+1 MRQFAKIYSL

-27 WGVRTGNVKEGV
+27 LGVGTGTVKEGV

-141 RIEDLEDLTVKI
+141 RIKDLKDLTVKI

-203 IKTNIDGAI
+203 IKTKIDGAI

-223 LVKQLPLSARVAKAK
+223 LVKQLPLSARVAEAK

-258 DKVGETESSFTFYMF
+258 DKVGETESSFNFYMF

-279 PTKGADGGSG
+279 PVRGADGGSG
-289 KWIDATERY
+289 KWIDATELD
-298 AHQAES
+298 AHKAES
-304 MYALREKEEKKT
+304 MYALREKEEKSQ
-316 LESGG
+316 LGEQ

-334 NYVYAPEHATSVE
+334 KYLYAPEHATFVE

-352 SYERENNKSKVT
+352 SYERRNEGVT

-372 YTIHLGETGEASDC
+372 YTIHLGETGTASNC
-386 DNEEYVNNYMVRR
+386 DDEEYVNNYMVKR
-399 NTHYTYTITLTGID
+399 NTHYTYTITLTGIN

-418 VESDQEVRPGMEGDV
+418 VESDQEKRPGMEGDV

-439 VKAIDSHF
+439 VKAIDSHY
-447 ARTRIKFTREALRG
+447 ARTRIKFTRSALKE

-476 LHTSNENSIKDYKW
+476 LYTSDENSIKDYKW

-498 FGLNMDATNSPNN
+498 FGLDKNGTNSPNN

-526 ARTLITQTNASS
+526 ASTLNTQTNASN
-538 DEGNGTSNG
+538 DEGNGTFNG
-547 KEIWKNRMSTDAYY
+547 KGIWKNRMSTDAYY
-561 YQYLDDLSDDACL
+561 YQYKDYLSDDACL

-581 NHLETQ
+581 NHLKAQ
-587 ALRKDDNTDNTI
+587 AESSTSKI
-599 FEVDENGDE
+599 FETDGNEE

-623 DPRNEEYQAPVAGIT
+623 DPRTEEYKAPEAAI
-638 DPERLLLWKEVV
+638 DNDHLLLWKEVV

-689 YDASKVNSAWG
+689 YDASKVESAWG

-705 ETGPLSA
+705 ETGPLA
-712 TTSHTPSYTLTMNNG
+712 AITSHTPSYTLTMNNG
-727 RKNTLAFFVKRQGG
+727 RKNTLAFFVEQQGG
-741 NNYVTNGTKWT
+741 GNYVTNGTEWT
-752 TVLSR
+752 KVLSR
-757 DAAEVEGGEN
+757 NAADVEGGEN
-767 ELNTNYRNTWYAC
+767 ELNVDYQNTWYAC
-780 MTRNRDLD
+780 MTRNRDLN
-788 GDNVID
+788 GNNVID
-794 PEEVRW
+794 PGEVRW

-824 YKGDGSY
+824 YKGDGTY

-864 TNKETKGRDYTYR
+864 NKSNYTYR

-903 PEVSSYGTSYRIDV
+903 TEVSSYGTSYRIDV

-930 SGRELP
+930 SGHELP
-936 IHYERGTDYV
+936 VHYERGTDYL

-952 FEVLVTP
+952 FEVLITP
-959 QGQGATARRWK
+959 YGDGATARRWK
-970 DYDDNEVKG
+970 DYDDTNVIG

-987 GYSKLCPS
+987 GNSNLCPP

-1012 NENNGYRNVP
+1012 NENNGYNVP

-1035 SNNQSLYKAER
+1035 SNNQTLYNAER

-1060 TAWVRDN
+1060 VAWGWN
-1067 NEYKPSG
+1067 QGSYEPSG

>member
-1 MKQFAKIYSL
+1 MRQFAKIHSL

-27 WGVRTGNVKEGV
+27 LGVGTGTVKEGV
-39 PTTISLKF
+39 PTTISLNF

-87 FNSQNGLTGSYG
+87 FNSQNGLTVSYG
-99 NNSFEGTLENFNVL
+99 NNLFEGTLNGFNVL
-113 SGSNQTLY
+113 SGSKQTLY

-141 RIEDLEDLTVKI
+141 RIEDLEDLTVQI
-153 ADERITLNRYSFF
+153 AEGRITLNRYSFF
-166 MLGKEEGVTVSE
+166 MLGKKEGVTVTE
-178 RGEVTADG
+178 NGAVIADG
-186 GNVTL
+186 GGEVKL
-191 QMKRLDAKITFE
+191 QMERLDAKITFN
-203 IKTNIDGAI
+203 IKTRISGAI

-223 LVKQLPLSARVAKAK
+223 LVKQLPLSARVVEAE

-273 ENSVAP
+273 ENNVAP
-279 PTKGADGGSG
+279 PVRGAEGGSGSG
-289 KWIDATERY
+289 KWIDATERDT
-298 AHQAES
+298 HKAES
-304 MYALREKEEKKT
+304 MYALREKEEKSQ
-316 LESGG
+316 LGEE

-334 NYVYAPEHATSVE
+334 KYLYAPEHATFVE

-352 SYERENNKSKVT
+352 SYERRNEGVT

-372 YTIHLGETGEASDC
+372 YTIHLGETGGALDLDYYDKE
-386 DNEEYVNNYMVRR
+386 EEYVNNYMVKR
-399 NTHYTYTITLTGID
+399 NTHYTYTITLTGIN

-418 VESDQEVRPGMEGDV
+418 VDSDQEVRPGMEGDV

-439 VKAIDSHF
+439 VKAIDSHY
-447 ARTRIKFTREALRG
+447 ARTRIKFTRSALKE

-476 LHTSNENSIKDYKW
+476 LYDSDENSIKDYKW

-498 FGLNMDATNSPNN
+498 FGLDKDGTNSPNN

-526 ARTLITQTNASS
+526 ASTLNTQTNASN
-538 DEGNGTSNG
+538 DEGNGNFNG

-561 YQYLDDLSDDACL
+561 YQYKDYLSNDACL

-581 NHLETQ
+581 NHLKAQ
-587 ALRKDDNTDNTI
+587 ALREDDNTDNTI
-599 FEVDENGDE
+599 FEVDENGE
-608 VVYVTAFVDEYMYNY
+608 KVVYVTAFVDEYMYNY
-623 DPRNEEYQAPVAGIT
+623 NPLEEEYKAPEAAI
-638 DPERLLLWKEVV
+638 DKDHLLLWKEVV

-689 YDASKVNSAWG
+689 YDASKVESAWG

-705 ETGPLSA
+705 ETGPLA
-712 TTSHTPSYTLTMNNG
+712 AITSHTPSYDLTMNNG
-727 RKNTLAFFVKRQGG
+727 RKNTLAFFVKQQGG
-741 NNYVTNGTKWT
+741 GNYVTNGTEWT
-752 TVLSR
+752 KVLSR
-757 DAAEVEGGEN
+757 NAADVEGGED
-767 ELNTNYRNTWYAC
+767 ELNVDYQNTWYAC
-780 MTRNRDLD
+780 MTRNRDLN
-788 GDNVID
+788 GNNVID
-794 PEEVRW
+794 PGEVRW

-824 YKGDGSY
+824 YKGDGTY

-864 TNKETKGRDYTYR
+864 NKSNYTYR

-936 IHYERGTDYV
+936 IHYERGTDYL

-959 QGQGATARRWK
+959 QGQGAVSRYWNGSNDITGFK
-970 DYDDNEVKG
+970 DMIN
-979 LKSMMNYG
+979 SG
-987 GYSKLCPS
+987 GVSKLCPE
-995 GYRVPNQRE
+995 GYRIPNQRE
-1004 LMLMYTSL
+1004 LLLMLTSL
-1012 NENNGYRNVP
+1012 SSIG
-1022 WSDSYW
+1022 WQGSYW
-1028 SSTQFSY
+1028 SSTKFSY
-1035 SNNQSLYKAER
+1035 SNEGIFGFR
-1046 PGFGTSGINLILTS
+1046 PGFATSDSNLIL
-1060 TAWVRDN
+1060 VN
-1067 NEYKPSG
+1067 PSG
-1074 DNIAGKVRCVRD
+1074 VWDNVSGRVRCVRD

>member
-1 MKQFAKIYSL
+1 MRQFAKIYSL

-27 WGVRTGNVKEGV
+27 LGVGTGTVKEGV

-87 FNSQNGLTGSYG
+87 FNSQNGLTGLYE

-141 RIEDLEDLTVKI
+141 RIEDLEKLTVQI
-153 ADERITLNRYSFF
+153 ADGRITLNRYSFF
-166 MLGKEEGVTVSE
+166 MLGKKEGVTVTE
-178 RGEVTADG
+178 NGAVIADG
-186 GNVTL
+186 GGEVKL
-191 QMKRLDAKITFE
+191 QMERLDAKITFK
-203 IKTNIDGAI
+203 IKTDISGAI

-223 LVKQLPLSARVAKAK
+223 LVKQLPLSARVVKAK

-273 ENSVAP
+273 ENNVAP
-279 PTKGADGGSG
+279 PDKGADGGSG
-289 KWIDATERY
+289 KWIDATERDKH
-298 AHQAES
+298 AAES
-304 MYALREKEEKKT
+304 MYALREKEVKKT
-316 LESGG
+316 LEGG
-321 DAAHPGMTEQNTG
+321 KDAAHPGMTEQNTG
-334 NYVYAPEHATSVE
+334 KYLYAPEHATSVE

-352 SYERENNKSKVT
+352 SYERRNVSGVT

-372 YTIHLGETGEASDC
+372 YTIHLGETGGALDSDY
-386 DNEEYVNNYMVRR
+386 DKEEYVNNYMVKR
-399 NTHYTYTITLTGID
+399 NTHYTYTITLTGIN

-418 VESDQEVRPGMEGDV
+418 VQSDKKEVRPGMEGDV

-439 VKAIDSHF
+439 VKAIDSHY
-447 ARTRIKFTREALRG
+447 ARTRIKFTRSALKE
-461 GLSWIVQTPFDKGMK
+461 GLSWVVQTPFDKGMK
-476 LHTSNENSIKDYKW
+476 LYTSDENSIKDYKW

-498 FGLNMDATNSPNN
+498 FGLDKDGTDSPNN

-526 ARTLITQTNASS
+526 ASTLTTQTNASN
-538 DEGNGTSNG
+538 DEGNGTADANG
-547 KEIWKNRMSTDAYY
+547 TKWINRMSSDAYY
-561 YQYLDDLSDDACL
+561 YQYKDYLSADACL

-623 DPRNEEYQAPVAGIT
+623 DPRKEEYQAPVAGIT
-638 DPERLLLWKEVV
+638 DSERLLLWKEVV

-689 YDASKVNSAWG
+689 YDASKVESAWG

-705 ETGPLSA
+705 ETGPLA
-712 TTSHTPSYTLTMNNG
+712 AITSHTPSYTLTMNNG
-727 RKNTLAFFVKRQGG
+727 RKNTLAFFVNQDGA
-741 NNYVTNGTKWT
+741 TNGTDWT
-752 TVLSR
+752 RVLSR
-757 DAAEVEGGEN
+757 DAADVEGGED
-767 ELNTNYRNTWYAC
+767 ELNVGYQNTWYAC

-824 YKGDGSY
+824 YKGDGTY

-838 SGSTS
+838 SGAKD
-843 TPWIIWAEEGASRGQ
+843 TPWIIWAEEGASRGL

-864 TNKETKGRDYTYR
+864 NKSNYTYR

-889 DATPTDYVQVTSAT
+889 DATPTDYVQVTLAT
-903 PEVSSYGTSYRIDV
+903 PEVPSYGTSYRIDV

-930 SGRELP
+930 SGHELP
-936 IHYERGTDYV
+936 VHYERGTDYL

-959 QGQGATARRWK
+959 LEQGAVSRYWNGSNDITGFK
-970 DYDDNEVKG
+970 DMIN
-979 LKSMMNYG
+979 SG
-987 GYSKLCPS
+987 GVSKLCPE
-995 GYRVPNQRE
+995 GYRIPNQRE
-1004 LMLMYTSL
+1004 LLLMLTSL
-1012 NENNGYRNVP
+1012 SSIG
-1022 WSDSYW
+1022 WQGSYW
-1028 SSTQFSY
+1028 SSTKFSY
-1035 SNNQSLYKAER
+1035 SNEGIFGFR
-1046 PGFGTSGINLILTS
+1046 PGFATSDSNLIL
-1060 TAWVRDN
+1060 VN
-1067 NEYKPSG
+1067 PSG
-1074 DNIAGKVRCVRD
+1074 VWDNVSGRVRCVRD

>member
-39 PTTISLKF
+39 PTTISLNF
-47 STNSQTVQSRVEQP
+47 STSSQTIQSRVEQP

-87 FNSQNGLTGSYG
+87 FDSQSGGLTGTYG
-99 NNSFEGTLENFNVL
+99 NNSFTGTLNGFNVL

-121 ALVNYDN
+121 ALANFDN
-128 ANFTLSKSLDEIN
+128 ENFTLSKSLDEIN
-141 RIEDLEDLTVKI
+141 RIEDLEDLTVQI
-153 ADERITLNRYSFF
+153 AEGRITLNRYSFF
-166 MLGKEEGVTVSE
+166 MLGKKEGVTVTE
-178 RGEVTADG
+178 NGAVIADG
-186 GNVTL
+186 GGEVKL
-191 QMKRLDAKITFE
+191 QMERLDAKITFK
-203 IKTNIDGAI
+203 IKTDISEAI

-223 LVKQLPLSARVAKAK
+223 LVKQLPLSAMVAGAK
-238 ENSSDIIYK
+238 ENSADIIYK

-258 DKVGETESSFTFYMF
+258 DEVGETKSSFNFYMF

-279 PTKGADGGSG
+279 PVRGAEGGSG
-289 KWIDATERY
+289 KWIDATERDT
-298 AHQAES
+298 HKAES
-304 MYALREKEEKKT
+304 MYALREKEEKSQ
-316 LESGG
+316 LGEE

-334 NYVYAPEHATSVE
+334 KYLYAPEHATSVE

-352 SYERENNKSKVT
+352 SYERRNSGVT

-372 YTIHLGETGEASDC
+372 YTIHLGETGMASDR
-386 DNEEYVNNYMVRR
+386 NREEYVNNYMVKR
-399 NTHYTYTITLTGID
+399 NTHYTYTITLTGIN

-439 VKAIDSHF
+439 VKAIDSHY
-447 ARTRIKFTREALRG
+447 ARTRIKFTRSALKE
-461 GLSWIVQTPFDKGMK
+461 GLSWVVQTPFDKGMK
-476 LHTSNENSIKDYKW
+476 LYTSDENSIKDYKW

-498 FGLNMDATNSPNN
+498 FGLDKDGTDSPNN

-526 ARTLITQTNASS
+526 ASTLTTQTNALS
-538 DEGNGTSNG
+538 DEGNSDSNINGRG
-547 KEIWKNRMSTDAYY
+547 KWKDRMSSEAYY
-561 YQYLDDLSDDACL
+561 YPYRSYLSEDACL

-581 NHLETQ
+581 NHLRAQ
-587 ALRKDDNTDNTI
+587 AESTSSKI
-599 FEVDENGDE
+599 FEQDEKGDE
-608 VVYVTAFVDEYMYNY
+608 VVYVTAFIDEYVYIYNPK
-623 DPRNEEYQAPVAGIT
+623 DQEYTAPVAGIS
-638 DPERLLLWKEVV
+638 DVSRLRLWKEVV

-689 YDASKVNSAWG
+689 YDASKVESAWG

-712 TTSHTPSYTLTMNNG
+712 TTNQTNSYDLTMDNG
-727 RKNTLAFFVKRQGG
+727 RKNTLAFFVKQQWRG
-741 NNYVTNGTKWT
+741 NYVTNGTKWT

-757 DAAEVEGGEN
+757 NAADVEGGED
-767 ELNTNYRNTWYAC
+767 ELNGGYQNTWYAC
-780 MTRNRDLD
+780 MTRNRDLN
-788 GDNVID
+788 GNNVID

-800 CLASIDELTDL
+800 FLASIDELTDL

-824 YKGDGSY
+824 YKGDGTY

-838 SGSTS
+838 SGAKDK
-843 TPWIIWAEEGASRGQ
+843 PWIIWAEEGASRGQ

-864 TNKETKGRDYTYR
+864 INKETNSRDYTYR
-877 CIRYLGISLDNV
+877 CIRYLGISLDDV
-889 DATPTDYVQVTSAT
+889 DAIPTDYVQVTSAT
-903 PEVSSYGTSYRIDV
+903 PELSSYGTSYRIDV

-952 FEVLVTP
+952 FEVLITP

-987 GYSKLCPS
+987 GYSRLCPS

-1060 TAWVRDN
+1060 IAWGWDN

>member
-1 MKQFAKIYSL
+1 MRQFAKIYSL

-27 WGVRTGNVKEGV
+27 LGVGTGTVKEGV

-87 FNSQNGLTGSYG
+87 FNSQKGLTGLYRD
-99 NNSFEGTLENFNVL
+99 NSFTGTLTGFNVL
-113 SGSNQTLY
+113 SGSKQTLY

-141 RIEDLEDLTVKI
+141 RIEDLEKLTVQI
-153 ADERITLNRYSFF
+153 ADGRITLNRYSFF
-166 MLGKEEGVTVSE
+166 MLGKKDGVTVSE
-178 RGEVTADG
+178 RGVVTADDRG
-186 GNVTL
+186 EVKL
-191 QMKRLDAKITFE
+191 QMERLDAKITFE
-203 IKTNIDGAI
+203 IKTNIEGAI
-212 SGTVKFIPKSF
+212 LGTVKFIPKSF
-223 LVKQLPLSARVAKAK
+223 LVKQLPLSARVAEAK
-238 ENSSDIIYK
+238 ENSSGIIYK

-273 ENSVAP
+273 ENNVAP
-279 PTKGADGGSG
+279 PDKGADVGSG
-289 KWIDATERY
+289 KWIDATERDKH
-298 AHQAES
+298 AAES
-304 MYALREKEEKKT
+304 MYALREKEVKKT
-316 LESGG
+316 LEGG
-321 DAAHPGMTEQNTG
+321 KDAAHPGMTEQNTG
-334 NYVYAPEHATSVE
+334 DYVYAPEHATSVE

-352 SYERENNKSKVT
+352 SYERRNEGVT

-372 YTIHLGETGEASDC
+372 YTIHLGETGTASNC
-386 DNEEYVNNYMVRR
+386 DDEEFVNNYMVKR
-399 NTHYTYTITLTGID
+399 NTHYTYTITLTGIN

-418 VESDQEVRPGMEGDV
+418 VESDQEKRPGMEGDV

-439 VKAIDSHF
+439 VKAIDSHY
-447 ARTRIKFTREALRG
+447 ARTRIKFTRSALKE

-476 LHTSNENSIKDYKW
+476 LYDSDENSIKDYKW

-498 FGLNMDATNSPNN
+498 FGLDKGGTNSPNN

-526 ARTLITQTNASS
+526 ASTLTTQTNASN
-538 DEGNGTSNG
+538 DEGNGTADANG
-547 KEIWKNRMSTDAYY
+547 TKWINRMSSDAYY
-561 YQYLDDLSDDACL
+561 YQYKDYLSNDACL

-581 NHLETQ
+581 NHLKAQ
-587 ALRKDDNTDNTI
+587 AEKENPVSTI
-599 FEVDENGDE
+599 FESDENGEE

-623 DPRNEEYQAPVAGIT
+623 NPLEEEYKAPEAAI
-638 DPERLLLWKEVV
+638 DNDHLLLWKKVV

-689 YDASKVNSAWG
+689 YDASKVESAWG

-705 ETGPLSA
+705 ETGPLAA
-712 TTSHTPSYTLTMNNG
+712 TTSRTPSYTLTMNNG
-727 RKNTLAFFVKRQGG
+727 RKNTLAFFVRQSGR
-741 NNYVTNGTKWT
+741 NNYVTNGTNWT

-757 DAAEVEGGEN
+757 DAAEVEGGEH
-767 ELNTNYRNTWYAC
+767 ELNENYRNTWYAC
-780 MTRNRDLD
+780 MTRNRDLN

-824 YKGDGSY
+824 YKGDGTY

-838 SGSTS
+838 SGAKDK
-843 TPWIIWAEEGASRGQ
+843 PWIIWAEEGASRGQ

-864 TNKETKGRDYTYR
+864 NKSNYTYR

-889 DATPTDYVQVTSAT
+889 DATPTDYVQVTPAT

-930 SGRELP
+930 SGHELP
-936 IHYERGTDYV
+936 VHYERGTDYL

-959 QGQGATARRWK
+959 LGQGAVSRYWNASNDITGFK
-970 DYDDNEVKG
+970 DMIN
-979 LKSMMNYG
+979 SG
-987 GYSKLCPS
+987 GVSKLCPE
-995 GYRVPNQRE
+995 GYRIPNQRE
-1004 LMLMYTSL
+1004 LLLMLTSL
-1012 NENNGYRNVP
+1012 SSIG
-1022 WSDSYW
+1022 WQGSYW
-1028 SSTQFSY
+1028 SSTKFSY
-1035 SNNQSLYKAER
+1035 SYEGIFGFR
-1046 PGFGTSGINLILTS
+1046 PGFATSDSNLILVNPFGE
-1060 TAWVRDN
+1060 WDN
-1067 NEYKPSG
+1067 VFG
-1074 DNIAGKVRCVRD
+1074 RVRCVRD

>member
-1 MKQFAKIYSL
+1 MRQFAKIHSL

-27 WGVRTGNVKEGV
+27 LGVGTGTVKEGV
-39 PTTISLKF
+39 PTTISLNF

-87 FNSQNGLTGSYG
+87 FNSQKGLTVSCV
-99 NNSFEGTLENFNVL
+99 NNSFTGTLTGFNVL

-141 RIEDLEDLTVKI
+141 RIEDLENLTVQI
-153 ADERITLNRYSFF
+153 ADGRITLNRYSFF
-166 MLGKEEGVTVSE
+166 MLGKKDGVTVTE
-178 RGEVTADG
+178 GGEVTADG
-186 GNVTL
+186 GGKVTL
-191 QMKRLDAKITFE
+191 QMERLDAKITFN
-203 IKTNIDGAI
+203 IKTRISGAI

-223 LVKQLPLSARVAKAK
+223 LVKQLPLSARVVEAE

-273 ENSVAP
+273 ENNVAP
-279 PTKGADGGSG
+279 PVRGAEGGSG
-289 KWIDATERY
+289 KWIDATERDTHK
-298 AHQAES
+298 AQS
-304 MYALREKEEKKT
+304 MYALREKEEKSQ
-316 LESGG
+316 LGEE

-372 YTIHLGETGEASDC
+372 YTIHLGETGTASNRND
-386 DNEEYVNNYMVRR
+386 EKFVNDYMVKR
-399 NTHYTYTITLTGID
+399 NTHYTYTITLTGIN

-418 VESDQEVRPGMEGDV
+418 VESDQEKRPGMEGDV

-439 VKAIDSHF
+439 VKAIDSHY

-498 FGLNMDATNSPNN
+498 FGLNNDATNSPNN

-561 YQYLDDLSDDACL
+561 YQYLKDLSDDACL

-689 YDASKVNSAWG
+689 YDASKVESAWG

-705 ETGPLSA
+705 ETGPLA
-712 TTSHTPSYTLTMNNG
+712 AITSHTPSYDLTMNNG
-727 RKNTLAFFVKRQGG
+727 RKNTLAFFVNQDGA
-741 NNYVTNGTKWT
+741 TNGTNWT

-757 DAAEVEGGEN
+757 DAADVEGGED
-767 ELNTNYRNTWYAC
+767 ELNVGYQNTWYAC

-824 YKGDGSY
+824 YKGNGTY

-838 SGSTS
+838 SGAED
-843 TPWIIWAEEGASRGQ
+843 TPWIIWAEEGASRGL

-864 TNKETKGRDYTYR
+864 NKSNYTYR

-903 PEVSSYGTSYRIDV
+903 PEVPSYGTSYRIDV

-930 SGRELP
+930 SGHELP
-936 IHYERGTDYV
+936 VHYERGTDYL

-952 FEVLVTP
+952 FEVLTNP
-959 QGQGATARRWK
+959 QGQGNVSRYWNN
-970 DYDDNEVKG
+970 DYENMIN
-979 LKSMMNYG
+979 SG
-987 GYSKLCPS
+987 GVSKLCPE
-995 GYRVPNQRE
+995 GYRIPNQRE
-1004 LMLMYTSL
+1004 LLLMLTSL
-1012 NENNGYRNVP
+1012 SSIEWKG
-1022 WSDSYW
+1022 SYW
-1028 SSTQFSY
+1028 ASTKFSY
-1035 SNNQSLYKAER
+1035 SYEGIFGFR
-1046 PGFGTSGINLILTS
+1046 PGFATSDSNLIL
-1060 TAWVRDN
+1060 VN
-1067 NEYKPSG
+1067 PSG
-1074 DNIAGKVRCVRD
+1074 VWDNVSGRVRCVRD

>member
-1 MKQFAKIYSL
+1 MRQFAKIYSL

-27 WGVRTGNVKEGV
+27 LGVGTGTVKEGV

-87 FNSQNGLTGSYG
+87 FNSQSGGLTGTYR
-99 NNSFEGTLENFNVL
+99 NNSFTGTLTGFNVL

-141 RIEDLEDLTVKI
+141 RIKDLEDLTVKI

-223 LVKQLPLSARVAKAK
+223 LVKQLPLSARVAGAK
-238 ENSSDIIYK
+238 ENSKDIIYK

-273 ENSVAP
+273 ENRVAP

-289 KWIDATERY
+289 KWIDAAEWIDATTEPATY
-298 AHQAES
+298 KAES

-372 YTIHLGETGEASDC
+372 YTIHLGETGTASNRND
-386 DNEEYVNNYMVRR
+386 EKYVNDYMVKR

-418 VESDQEVRPGMEGDV
+418 VESDQEMRPGMEGDV

-498 FGLNMDATNSPNN
+498 FGLNKNGTNSPNN

-526 ARTLITQTNASS
+526 ASTLTTQTNASN
-538 DEGNGTSNG
+538 DEGNGTADANG
-547 KEIWKNRMSTDAYY
+547 TKWINRMSSDAYY
-561 YQYLDDLSDDACL
+561 YQYRRYLSDDACL

-623 DPRNEEYQAPVAGIT
+623 DPRKEEYQAPVAGIT
-638 DPERLLLWKEVV
+638 DSERLLLWKEVV

-689 YDASKVNSAWG
+689 YDASKVESAWG

-705 ETGPLSA
+705 ETGPLAA
-712 TTSHTPSYTLTMNNG
+712 TTSRTPSYTLTMNNG
-727 RKNTLAFFVKRQGG
+727 RKNTLAFFVRQSGR
-741 NNYVTNGTKWT
+741 NNYVTNGTNWT

-824 YKGDGSY
+824 YKGNGTY

-838 SGSTS
+838 SGAED
-843 TPWIIWAEEGASRGQ
+843 TPWIIWAEEGASRGK

-864 TNKETKGRDYTYR
+864 NKSNYTYR

-903 PEVSSYGTSYRIDV
+903 PEDPSYGISYRIDV

-930 SGRELP
+930 SGHELP
-936 IHYERGTDYV
+936 VHYERGTDYL

-959 QGQGATARRWK
+959 HGQGAVSRYWNGSNDITGFK
-970 DYDDNEVKG
+970 DMIN
-979 LKSMMNYG
+979 SG
-987 GYSKLCPS
+987 GVSKLCPE
-995 GYRVPNQRE
+995 GYRIPNQRE
-1004 LMLMYTSL
+1004 LLLMLTSL
-1012 NENNGYRNVP
+1012 SSIG
-1022 WSDSYW
+1022 WQGSYW
-1028 SSTQFSY
+1028 SSTKFSY
-1035 SNNQSLYKAER
+1035 SNEGIFGFR
-1046 PGFGTSGINLILTS
+1046 PGFATSDSNLIL
-1060 TAWVRDN
+1060 VN
-1067 NEYKPSG
+1067 PSG
-1074 DNIAGKVRCVRD
+1074 VWDNVSGRVRCVRD

>member
-1 MKQFAKIYSL
+1 MRQFAKIYSL

-27 WGVRTGNVKEGV
+27 LGVGTGTVKEGV
-39 PTTISLKF
+39 PTTISLNF

-99 NNSFEGTLENFNVL
+99 NNSFTGTLTGFNVL

-128 ANFTLSKSLDEIN
+128 ANFTLSKPLNEIN
-141 RIEDLEDLTVKI
+141 RIEDLENLTVQI
-153 ADERITLNRYSFF
+153 ADGRITLNRYSFF

-178 RGEVTADG
+178 SGEVTADDG
-186 GNVTL
+186 GKVTL

-203 IKTNIDGAI
+203 IKTNIYGAI

-223 LVKQLPLSARVAKAK
+223 LVKQLPLSARVAEAK

-258 DKVGETESSFTFYMF
+258 DNVGETESSFNFYMF

-289 KWIDATERY
+289 KWIDAAEWIDATTEPATY
-298 AHQAES
+298 KAES
-304 MYALREKEEKKT
+304 MYALREKEVKKT
-316 LESGG
+316 LEGG
-321 DAAHPGMTEQNTG
+321 EDTAHPGMTEQNTG

-352 SYERENNKSKVT
+352 SYERSNKSGVT

-372 YTIHLGETGEASDC
+372 YTIHLGETGTASNRN
-386 DNEEYVNNYMVRR
+386 NEEYVNNYMVKR
-399 NTHYTYTITLTGID
+399 NTHYTYTITLTGIS

-439 VKAIDSHF
+439 VKAIDSHY
-447 ARTRIKFTREALRG
+447 ARTRIKFTRQALKE
-461 GLSWIVQTPFDKGMK
+461 GLSWIVQTPFDKGIK
-476 LHTSNENSIKDYKW
+476 LYSSDENSIKDYKW

-498 FGLNMDATNSPNN
+498 FGLDKDGTDSPNN

-526 ARTLITQTNASS
+526 ASTLTTQTNALS
-538 DEGNGTSNG
+538 DEGNSDNG
-547 KEIWKNRMSTDAYY
+547 RGKWKNRMSTEAYY
-561 YQYLDDLSDDACL
+561 YPYRSHLSEDACL

-581 NHLETQ
+581 NHLRAQ
-587 ALRKDDNTDNTI
+587 AESTSSNI
-599 FEVDENGDE
+599 FELDEKGDE
-608 VVYVTAFVDEYMYNY
+608 VVYVTAFIDEYVYIYN
-623 DPRNEEYQAPVAGIT
+623 PKNQEYTAPVAGT
-638 DPERLLLWKEVV
+638 DEENRLRLWKEVV

-689 YDASKVNSAWG
+689 YDASKVESAWG

-705 ETGPLSA
+705 ETGPLAA

-727 RKNTLAFFVKRQGG
+727 RKNTLAFFVNQDGT
-741 NNYVTNGTKWT
+741 TNCTRWT
-752 TVLSR
+752 DVLSR
-757 DAAEVEGGEN
+757 DAAHVEGGED
-767 ELNTNYRNTWYAC
+767 ELNEIYRNTWYAC
-780 MTRNRDLD
+780 MTRNRDLN
-788 GDNVID
+788 GNNVID

-800 CLASIDELTDL
+800 FLASIDELTDL

-824 YKGDGSY
+824 YKGDGTY

-838 SGSTS
+838 SGAEDK
-843 TPWIIWAEEGASRGQ
+843 PWIIWAEEGASRGQ
-858 YNDGSY
+858 YNDESY
-864 TNKETKGRDYTYR
+864 DKSNYTYR
-877 CIRYLGISLDNV
+877 CIRYLGISLNNV
-889 DATPTDYVQVTSAT
+889 DVTPTDYVQVTSAT

-936 IHYERGTDYV
+936 KHYERGTDYL

-952 FEVLVTP
+952 FEVLTQP
-959 QGQGATARRWK
+959 QGQGNVSRYWNN
-970 DYDDNEVKG
+970 DYENMIN
-979 LKSMMNYG
+979 SG
-987 GYSKLCPS
+987 GVSKLCPE
-995 GYRVPNQRE
+995 GYRIPNQRE
-1004 LMLMYTSL
+1004 LLLMLTSL
-1012 NENNGYRNVP
+1012 SSIG
-1022 WSDSYW
+1022 WQGSYW
-1028 SSTQFSY
+1028 SSTKFSY
-1035 SNNQSLYKAER
+1035 SNEGIFGFR
-1046 PGFGTSGINLILTS
+1046 PGFATSDSNLIL
-1060 TAWVRDN
+1060 VN
-1067 NEYKPSG
+1067 PSG
-1074 DNIAGKVRCVRD
+1074 VWDNVAGKVRCVRD

>member
-27 WGVRTGNVKEGV
+27 LGVGTGTVKEGV

-87 FNSQNGLTGSYG
+87 FNSQNGLTGSYR
-99 NNSFEGTLENFNVL
+99 NNSFTGTLTGFNVL
-113 SGSNQTLY
+113 SGSKQTLY
-121 ALVNYDN
+121 ALANFDN

-141 RIEDLEDLTVKI
+141 RIGDLKDLTVKI

-178 RGEVTADG
+178 DGIVTAADK

-191 QMKRLDAKITFE
+191 QMKRLDAKITFK
-203 IKTNIDGAI
+203 IKTNIDEAI

-223 LVKQLPLSARVAKAK
+223 LVKQLPLSARVAEAK
-238 ENSSDIIYK
+238 ENSLDIIYK

-273 ENSVAP
+273 ENNVAP

-289 KWIDATERY
+289 KWIDAAEWIDATTEPATY
-298 AHQAES
+298 KAES

-334 NYVYAPEHATSVE
+334 NYVYAPKHATSVE

-372 YTIHLGETGEASDC
+372 YTIHLGETGTASNRND
-386 DNEEYVNNYMVRR
+386 EKFVNDYMVKR
-399 NTHYTYTITLTGID
+399 NTHYTYTITLTGIN

-418 VESDQEVRPGMEGDV
+418 VESDQEMRPGMEGDV

-498 FGLNMDATNSPNN
+498 FGLNNDATNSPNN

-547 KEIWKNRMSTDAYY
+547 KAIWKNRMSTDAYY
-561 YQYLDDLSDDACL
+561 YQYLKDLSDDACL

-689 YDASKVNSAWG
+689 YDASKVESAWG

-705 ETGPLSA
+705 ETGPLAA

-741 NNYVTNGTKWT
+741 NNYVTNGTNWT
-752 TVLSR
+752 KVLSR

-767 ELNTNYRNTWYAC
+767 ELNTDYRNTWYAC

-824 YKGDGSY
+824 YKGDGTY

-838 SGSTS
+838 SGAED
-843 TPWIIWAEEGASRGQ
+843 TPWIIWAEEGASRGK

-864 TNKETKGRDYTYR
+864 NKSNYTYR

-903 PEVSSYGTSYRIDV
+903 PEVPSYGTSYRIDV

-930 SGRELP
+930 SGHELP
-936 IHYERGTDYV
+936 VHYERGTDYV

-959 QGQGATARRWK
+959 YEQGAVNRYWNGSNDITGFK
-970 DYDDNEVKG
+970 DMIN
-979 LKSMMNYG
+979 SG
-987 GYSKLCPS
+987 GVSKLCPE
-995 GYRVPNQRE
+995 GYRIPNQRE
-1004 LMLMYTSL
+1004 LLLMLTSL
-1012 NENNGYRNVP
+1012 SSIG
-1022 WSDSYW
+1022 WQGSYW
-1028 SSTQFSY
+1028 SSTKFSY
-1035 SNNQSLYKAER
+1035 SNEGIFGFR
-1046 PGFGTSGINLILTS
+1046 PGFATSDSNLILVNPFGV
-1060 TAWVRDN
+1060 WDN
-1067 NEYKPSG
+1067 VSG
-1074 DNIAGKVRCVRD
+1074 RVRCVRD

>member
-1 MKQFAKIYSL
+1 MRQFAKIYSL

-27 WGVRTGNVKEGV
+27 LGVGTGTVKEGV
-39 PTTISLKF
+39 PTTISLNF

-87 FNSQNGLTGSYG
+87 FNSQKGLTGSYE
-99 NNSFEGTLENFNVL
+99 NNSFTGTLTGFNVL

-141 RIEDLEDLTVKI
+141 RIKDLKDLTVKI

-178 RGEVTADG
+178 DGIVTAADG

-191 QMKRLDAKITFE
+191 QMERLDAKITFKINTD
-203 IKTNIDGAI
+203 IKEAK

-223 LVKQLPLSARVAKAK
+223 LVKQLPLSARVAEAK

-258 DKVGETESSFTFYMF
+258 DKVGETGSSFNFYMF

-279 PTKGADGGSG
+279 PVRGAEGGSG
-289 KWIDATERY
+289 KWIDATERDR
-298 AHQAES
+298 HKAES
-304 MYALREKEEKKT
+304 MYALREKEEKSQ
-316 LESGG
+316 LGEE

-334 NYVYAPEHATSVE
+334 KYLYAPEHATFVE

-352 SYERENNKSKVT
+352 SYERRNEGVT

-372 YTIHLGETGEASDC
+372 YTIHLGETGGALDLDYYDKE
-386 DNEEYVNNYMVRR
+386 EEYVNNYMVKR
-399 NTHYTYTITLTGID
+399 NKHYTYTITLTGIN

-418 VESDQEVRPGMEGDV
+418 VESDQEKRPGMEGDV

-476 LHTSNENSIKDYKW
+476 LYDSDENSIKDYKW

-498 FGLNMDATNSPNN
+498 FGLDKDGTNSPNN

-526 ARTLITQTNASS
+526 ASTLTTQTNASN
-538 DEGNGTSNG
+538 DEGNGTADANG
-547 KEIWKNRMSTDAYY
+547 TKWINRMSSDAYY
-561 YQYLDDLSDDACL
+561 YQYRIYLSDDACL

-689 YDASKVNSAWG
+689 YDASKVESAWG

-705 ETGPLSA
+705 ETGPLAA

-741 NNYVTNGTKWT
+741 NNYVTNGTNWT
-752 TVLSR
+752 KVLSR

-767 ELNTNYRNTWYAC
+767 ELNTDYRNTWYAC

-824 YKGDGSY
+824 YKGDGTY

-864 TNKETKGRDYTYR
+864 TNKETGKRDYTYR
-877 CIRYLGISLDNV
+877 CIRYLGISLDDV
-889 DATPTDYVQVTSAT
+889 DATPTDYVQVTPAT
-903 PEVSSYGTSYRIDV
+903 PELSSYGTSYRIDV

-959 QGQGATARRWK
+959 YEQGAVSRYWNGSNDITGFK
-970 DYDDNEVKG
+970 DMIN
-979 LKSMMNYG
+979 SG
-987 GYSKLCPS
+987 GVSKLCPE
-995 GYRVPNQRE
+995 GYRIPNQRE
-1004 LMLMYTSL
+1004 LLLMLTSL
-1012 NENNGYRNVP
+1012 SSIG
-1022 WSDSYW
+1022 WQGSYW
-1028 SSTQFSY
+1028 SSTKFSY
-1035 SNNQSLYKAER
+1035 SNEGIFGFR
-1046 PGFGTSGINLILTS
+1046 PGFATSDSNLIL
-1060 TAWVRDN
+1060 VN
-1067 NEYKPSG
+1067 PSG
-1074 DNIAGKVRCVRD
+1074 VWDNVSGRVRCVRD

>member
-27 WGVRTGNVKEGV
+27 LGVGTGTVKEGV
-39 PTTISLKF
+39 PTTISLNF

-87 FNSQNGLTGSYG
+87 FNSQKGLTGLYG
-99 NNSFEGTLENFNVL
+99 DNSFTGTLTGFNVL

-141 RIEDLEDLTVKI
+141 RIEDLKDLTVKI

-166 MLGKEEGVTVSE
+166 MLGKKDGVTVTE
-178 RGEVTADG
+178 GGEVTADG
-186 GNVTL
+186 GGEVKL
-191 QMKRLDAKITFE
+191 QMERLDAKITFK
-203 IKTNIDGAI
+203 IKTHISEAI

-223 LVKQLPLSARVAKAK
+223 LVKQLPLSARVAGAK
-238 ENSSDIIYK
+238 KNSSDIIYK

-273 ENSVAP
+273 ENNVAP
-279 PTKGADGGSG
+279 PDKGADVGSG
-289 KWIDATERY
+289 KWIDATERDTH
-298 AHQAES
+298 AAES
-304 MYALREKEEKKT
+304 MYALREKEVKKT
-316 LESGG
+316 LEGG
-321 DAAHPGMTEQNTG
+321 KDAAHPGMTEQNTG
-334 NYVYAPEHATSVE
+334 DYVYAPEHATSVE

-352 SYERENNKSKVT
+352 SYERRNEGVT

-372 YTIHLGETGEASDC
+372 YTIHLGETGGALDLDYYDKE
-386 DNEEYVNNYMVRR
+386 EEYVNNYMVKR
-399 NTHYTYTITLTGID
+399 NKHYTYTITLTGIN

-418 VESDQEVRPGMEGDV
+418 VESDQEKRPGMEGDV

-439 VKAIDSHF
+439 VKAIDSHY
-447 ARTRIKFTREALRG
+447 ARTRIKFTRLALQE

-476 LHTSNENSIKDYKW
+476 LYTSNENSIKDYKW

-498 FGLNMDATNSPNN
+498 FGLDKDGTNSPNS

-526 ARTLITQTNASS
+526 ASTLNTQTNASN
-538 DEGNGTSNG
+538 DEGNGTFNG

-561 YQYLDDLSDDACL
+561 YQYKDYLSADACL

-581 NHLETQ
+581 NHLKAQ
-587 ALRKDDNTDNTI
+587 AEKENPVSTI
-599 FEVDENGDE
+599 FEHDENGEE

-623 DPRNEEYQAPVAGIT
+623 NPLEEEYKAPEVAI
-638 DPERLLLWKEVV
+638 DNDHLLLWKKVV

-705 ETGPLSA
+705 ETGPLAA
-712 TTSHTPSYTLTMNNG
+712 TTSHIPSYTLTMNNG
-727 RKNTLAFFVKRQGG
+727 RKNTLAFFVRQSGR
-741 NNYVTNGTKWT
+741 NNYVTNGTNWT

-757 DAAEVEGGEN
+757 NAADVEGGED
-767 ELNTNYRNTWYAC
+767 ELNVDYQNTWYAC
-780 MTRNRDLD
+780 MTRNRDLN
-788 GDNVID
+788 GNNVID
-794 PEEVRW
+794 PGEVRW

-824 YKGDGSY
+824 YKGDGTY

-838 SGSTS
+838 SGAKDK
-843 TPWIIWAEEGASRGQ
+843 PWIIWAEEGASRGQ

-864 TNKETKGRDYTYR
+864 TNKETGKRDYTYR

-903 PEVSSYGTSYRIDV
+903 PEVSTYGTSYRIDV

-930 SGRELP
+930 SGHELP
-936 IHYERGTDYV
+936 VHYERGTDYV

-959 QGQGATARRWK
+959 QEQGAVSRYWNGSNSITGFK
-970 DYDDNEVKG
+970 DMIN
-979 LKSMMNYG
+979 SG
-987 GYSKLCPS
+987 GVSKLCPE
-995 GYRVPNQRE
+995 GYRIPNQRE
-1004 LMLMYTSL
+1004 LLLMLTSL
-1012 NENNGYRNVP
+1012 SSIG
-1022 WSDSYW
+1022 WQGSYW
-1028 SSTQFSY
+1028 SSTKFSY
-1035 SNNQSLYKAER
+1035 SNEGIFGFR
-1046 PGFGTSGINLILTS
+1046 PGFATSDSNLIL
-1060 TAWVRDN
+1060 VN
-1067 NEYKPSG
+1067 PSG
-1074 DNIAGKVRCVRD
+1074 VWDNVSGRVRCVRD

>member
-39 PTTISLKF
+39 PTTISLNF
-47 STNSQTVQSRVEQP
+47 STSSQTIQSRVEQP

-87 FNSQNGLTGSYG
+87 FDSQSGGLTGTYG
-99 NNSFEGTLENFNVL
+99 NNSFTGTLNGFNVL

-121 ALVNYDN
+121 ALANFDN
-128 ANFTLSKSLDEIN
+128 ENFTLSKSLDEIN
-141 RIEDLEDLTVKI
+141 RIEDLEDLTVQI
-153 ADERITLNRYSFF
+153 AEGRITLNRYSFF
-166 MLGKEEGVTVSE
+166 MLGKEEGVTISE
-178 RGEVTADG
+178 NGTVTASQGD
-186 GNVTL
+186 VTL
-191 QMKRLDAKITFE
+191 KMERLDAKITFNIVTE
-203 IKTNIDGAI
+203 IKGAI
-212 SGTVKFIPKSF
+212 AGTMKFIPKSF
-223 LVKQLPLSARVAKAK
+223 LVKQLPLSAMVVEAK

-258 DKVGETESSFTFYMF
+258 DEVGETKSSFNFYMF

-279 PTKGADGGSG
+279 PVRGAEGGSG
-289 KWIDATERY
+289 KWIDATERDT
-298 AHQAES
+298 HKAES
-304 MYALREKEEKKT
+304 MYALREKEEKSQ
-316 LESGG
+316 LGEE

-334 NYVYAPEHATSVE
+334 NYVYAPEHATFVE
-347 ITGEL
+347 IAGEL
-352 SYERENNKSKVT
+352 SYERINEFNVT

-372 YTIHLGETGEASDC
+372 YTIHLGETGSVSDAN
-386 DNEEYVNNYMVRR
+386 NETLVNNYMVKR

-413 SYQAE
+413 SYKAE
-418 VESDQEVRPGMEGDV
+418 VDSDEERPGMEGDV

-439 VKAIDSHF
+439 VKAIDSHY
-447 ARTRIKFTREALRG
+447 ARTRIKFTRQALKE
-461 GLSWIVQTPFDKGMK
+461 GLSWIVQTPFDKGIK
-476 LHTSNENSIKDYKW
+476 LYSSNENSIKDYKW

-498 FGLNMDATNSPNN
+498 FAISKNGNGYNN

-526 ARTLITQTNASS
+526 ASTLTTQTNAST
-538 DEGNGTSNG
+538 DEGNSAENI
-547 KEIWKNRMSTDAYY
+547 KEKGQWINRMSKDAYY
-561 YQYLDDLSDDACL
+561 YLYKRYLSENACL

-581 NHLETQ
+581 NHLKTE
-587 ALRKDDNTDNTI
+587 AYNPNSTI
-599 FEVDENGDE
+599 FEKDENDEE
-608 VVYVTAFVDEYMYNY
+608 VVYVTAFVDEYVYIYN
-623 DPRNEEYQAPVAGIT
+623 PTNQEYTDPVAGIA
-638 DPERLLLWKEVV
+638 DPERLKLWTQVV

-666 SPDGDTSWSNSVVT
+666 SPDGETSWSNSVVT
-680 FRQTPIYSM
+680 FRQAPIYSM
-689 YDASKVNSAWG
+689 YDVATAEAVTNPSAWG

-705 ETGPLSA
+705 ETKPLPA
-712 TTSHTPSYTLTMNNG
+712 VDDSHQPAYTLTMDNG
-727 RKNTLAFFVKRQGG
+727 RKNTLAFFVESDG
-741 NNYVTNGTKWT
+741 NTANGTKWT
-752 TVLSR
+752 DVLSR
-757 DAAEVEGGEN
+757 NAANVEDGEH
-767 ELNTNYRNTWYAC
+767 ELNSEYRNIWFAC
-780 MTRNRDLD
+780 MTRNRDLN
-788 GDNVID
+788 GDNVIN

-800 CLASIDELTDL
+800 FLASIDELTDL

-824 YKGDGSY
+824 YKGDGTY

-864 TNKETKGRDYTYR
+864 TNKETDGRDYTYR
-877 CIRYLGISLDNV
+877 CIRYLGISLDDV
-889 DATPTDYVQVTSAT
+889 DATPTDYVQVTPAT

-952 FEVLVTP
+952 FEVLITP

-987 GYSKLCPS
+987 GYSRLCPS

-1060 TAWVRDN
+1060 TAWVWDN

>member
-1 MKQFAKIYSL
+1 MRQFAKIYSL

-27 WGVRTGNVKEGV
+27 LGVGTGTVKEGV

-87 FNSQNGLTGSYG
+87 FNSQKGLTGSYVDD
-99 NNSFEGTLENFNVL
+99 SFTGTLSGFNVL
-113 SGSNQTLY
+113 SGSKQTLY

-186 GNVTL
+186 GGKVTL
-191 QMKRLDAKITFE
+191 QMERLDAKITFK
-203 IKTNIDGAI
+203 INTNIDGTI

-273 ENSVAP
+273 ENRVAP
-279 PTKGADGGSG
+279 PKKGADVGSG
-289 KWIDATERY
+289 KWIDATEWIDATTEPATY
-298 AHQAES
+298 KAES
-304 MYALREKEEKKT
+304 MYALREKEVKKT
-316 LESGG
+316 LEGG
-321 DAAHPGMTEQNTG
+321 EDAAHPGMTEQNTG
-334 NYVYAPEHATSVE
+334 DYVYAPEHATFVE

-352 SYERENNKSKVT
+352 SYERRNEGVT

-372 YTIHLGETGEASDC
+372 YTIHLGETGTASKRND
-386 DNEEYVNNYMVRR
+386 EKYVNDYMVRR

-418 VESDQEVRPGMEGDV
+418 VESDQEMRPGMEGDV

-439 VKAIDSHF
+439 VKAIDSHY
-447 ARTRIKFTREALRG
+447 ARTRIKFTRSALKE

-476 LHTSNENSIKDYKW
+476 LYTSDENSIKDYKW

-498 FGLNMDATNSPNN
+498 FGLDKDGTNSPNN

-526 ARTLITQTNASS
+526 ASTLNTQTNASN
-538 DEGNGTSNG
+538 DEGNGTADANG
-547 KEIWKNRMSTDAYY
+547 IKWINRMSSDAYY
-561 YQYLDDLSDDACL
+561 YQYKDYLSDDACL

-581 NHLETQ
+581 NHLKAQ
-587 ALRKDDNTDNTI
+587 AESSTSKI
-599 FEVDENGDE
+599 FETDGNEE

-623 DPRNEEYQAPVAGIT
+623 DPRTEEYKAPEAAI
-638 DPERLLLWKEVV
+638 DNDHLLLWKKVV

-689 YDASKVNSAWG
+689 YDASKVESAWG

-705 ETGPLSA
+705 ETGPLA
-712 TTSHTPSYTLTMNNG
+712 AITSHTPSYDLTMNNG
-727 RKNTLAFFVKRQGG
+727 RKNTLAFFVRQSGR
-741 NNYVTNGTKWT
+741 NNYVTNGTNWT

-767 ELNTNYRNTWYAC
+767 ELNTDYRNTWYAC

-838 SGSTS
+838 SGSYDYDDART

-864 TNKETKGRDYTYR
+864 TNKETGERDYTYR

-889 DATPTDYVQVTSAT
+889 DATPTDYVQVTPAT
-903 PEVSSYGTSYRIDV
+903 PEVSLYGTSYRIDV

-930 SGRELP
+930 SGHELP
-936 IHYERGTDYV
+936 VHYERGTDYL

-959 QGQGATARRWK
+959 QEQGAVSRYWNDFNDITGFK
-970 DYDDNEVKG
+970 DMIN
-979 LKSMMNYG
+979 SG
-987 GYSKLCPS
+987 GVSKLCPE
-995 GYRVPNQRE
+995 GYRIPNQRE
-1004 LMLMYTSL
+1004 LLLMLTSL
-1012 NENNGYRNVP
+1012 SSIG
-1022 WSDSYW
+1022 WQGSYW
-1028 SSTQFSY
+1028 SSTKFSY
-1035 SNNQSLYKAER
+1035 SNEGIFDFR
-1046 PGFGTSGINLILTS
+1046 PGFATSDSNLIL
-1060 TAWVRDN
+1060 VN
-1067 NEYKPSG
+1067 PSG
-1074 DNIAGKVRCVRD
+1074 VWDNVSGRVRCVRD

>member
-27 WGVRTGNVKEGV
+27 LGVGTGTVKEGV
-39 PTTISLKF
+39 PTTISLNF

-87 FNSQNGLTGSYG
+87 FNSQKGLTGSYR
-99 NNSFEGTLENFNVL
+99 NNSFTGKLTGFNVL
-113 SGSNQTLY
+113 SGSKQTLY

-141 RIEDLEDLTVKI
+141 RIEDLKDLTVKI

-223 LVKQLPLSARVAKAK
+223 LVKQLPLSARVAEAK

-273 ENSVAP
+273 ENHVAP

-289 KWIDATERY
+289 KWIDATERN
-298 AHQAES
+298 AHKAES

-352 SYERENNKSKVT
+352 SYERSNEGVT

-372 YTIHLGETGEASDC
+372 YTIHLGETGTASNRND
-386 DNEEYVNNYMVRR
+386 EKYVNDYMVKR
-399 NTHYTYTITLTGID
+399 NTHYTYTITLTGIN
-413 SYQAE
+413 SYWAE
-418 VESDQEVRPGMEGDV
+418 VKSDKKEVRPGMEGDV

-447 ARTRIKFTREALRG
+447 ARTRIKFTRAALKE

-476 LHTSNENSIKDYKW
+476 LYDSDENSIKDYKW

-498 FGLNMDATNSPNN
+498 FGLDKYGTNSPNN

-526 ARTLITQTNASS
+526 ASTLTTQTNASN
-538 DEGNGTSNG
+538 DEGNGTADANG
-547 KEIWKNRMSTDAYY
+547 TKWINRMSSDAYY
-561 YQYLDDLSDDACL
+561 YQYKEDHLSDDACL

-581 NHLETQ
+581 NHLKAQ
-587 ALRKDDNTDNTI
+587 ALREDDNTDNTI
-599 FEVDENGDE
+599 FEFDENGKE

-623 DPRNEEYQAPVAGIT
+623 NPLEEEYKAPEVAI
-638 DPERLLLWKEVV
+638 DNNHLLLWKKVV

-689 YDASKVNSAWG
+689 YDASKVESAWG

-705 ETGPLSA
+705 ETGPLAA
-712 TTSHTPSYTLTMNNG
+712 TTSHTPLYTLTMNNG
-727 RKNTLAFFVKRQGG
+727 RKNTLAFFVRQSGG
-741 NNYVTNGTKWT
+741 NNYVTNGTNWT

-757 DAAEVEGGEN
+757 DAAEVESGEH
-767 ELNTNYRNTWYAC
+767 ELNENYRNTWYAC
-780 MTRNRDLD
+780 MTRNRDLN
-788 GDNVID
+788 GNNVID
-794 PEEVRW
+794 PGEVRW

-838 SGSTS
+838 SGSYDYDDART

-864 TNKETKGRDYTYR
+864 TNKETGERDYTYR
-877 CIRYLGISLDNV
+877 CIRYLGISLDDV
-889 DATPTDYVQVTSAT
+889 DATPTDYVQVTPAT
-903 PEVSSYGTSYRIDV
+903 PEVPLYGTSYRIDV

-930 SGRELP
+930 SGHELP
-936 IHYERGTDYV
+936 VHYERGTDYL

-952 FEVLVTP
+952 FEVLTNP
-959 QGQGATARRWK
+959 QEQGDVSRYWNGSDYITGFK
-970 DYDDNEVKG
+970 DMIN
-979 LKSMMNYG
+979 SG
-987 GYSKLCPS
+987 GVSKLCPE
-995 GYRVPNQRE
+995 GYRIPNQRE
-1004 LMLMYTSL
+1004 LLLMLTSL
-1012 NENNGYRNVP
+1012 SSIG
-1022 WSDSYW
+1022 WQGSYW
-1028 SSTQFSY
+1028 SSTKFSY
-1035 SNNQSLYKAER
+1035 SNEGIFGFR
-1046 PGFGTSGINLILTS
+1046 PGFATSDSNLIL
-1060 TAWVRDN
+1060 VN
-1067 NEYKPSG
+1067 PSG
-1074 DNIAGKVRCVRD
+1074 VWDNVSGRVRCLRD

>member
-1 MKQFAKIYSL
+1 MRQFAKIYSL

-27 WGVRTGNVKEGV
+27 LGVGTGTVKEGV

-87 FNSQNGLTGSYG
+87 FNSQKGLTGSYVDD
-99 NNSFEGTLENFNVL
+99 SFTGTLSGFNVL
-113 SGSNQTLY
+113 SGSKQTLY

-186 GNVTL
+186 GGKVTL
-191 QMKRLDAKITFE
+191 QMERLDAKITFK
-203 IKTNIDGAI
+203 INTNIDGTI

-273 ENSVAP
+273 ENRVAP
-279 PTKGADGGSG
+279 PKKGADVGSG
-289 KWIDATERY
+289 KWIDATEWIDATTEPATY
-298 AHQAES
+298 KAES
-304 MYALREKEEKKT
+304 MYALREKEVKKT
-316 LESGG
+316 LEGG
-321 DAAHPGMTEQNTG
+321 EDAAHPGMTEQNTG
-334 NYVYAPEHATSVE
+334 DYVYAPEHATFVE

-352 SYERENNKSKVT
+352 SYERRNEGVT

-372 YTIHLGETGEASDC
+372 YTIHLGETGTASNRND
-386 DNEEYVNNYMVRR
+386 EKYVNDYMVRR

-418 VESDQEVRPGMEGDV
+418 VESDQEMRPGMEGDV

-476 LHTSNENSIKDYKW
+476 LYTSNENSIKDYKW

-498 FGLNMDATNSPNN
+498 FGLDKDGTNSPNS

-526 ARTLITQTNASS
+526 ASTLTTQTNASN
-538 DEGNGTSNG
+538 DEGNGTADANG
-547 KEIWKNRMSTDAYY
+547 TKWINRMSSDAYY
-561 YQYLDDLSDDACL
+561 YQYKDYLSDDACL

-581 NHLETQ
+581 NHLKAQ
-587 ALRKDDNTDNTI
+587 AEKENPVSTI
-599 FEVDENGDE
+599 FESDENGEE

-623 DPRNEEYQAPVAGIT
+623 NPLEEEYKAPEVAI
-638 DPERLLLWKEVV
+638 DNDHLLLLWKKVV

-705 ETGPLSA
+705 ETGPLAA
-712 TTSHTPSYTLTMNNG
+712 TTSRTPSYTLTMNNG
-727 RKNTLAFFVKRQGG
+727 RKNTLAFFVRQSGR
-741 NNYVTNGTKWT
+741 NNYVTNGTNWT

-757 DAAEVEGGEN
+757 DAAEVEGGEH
-767 ELNTNYRNTWYAC
+767 ELNENYRNTWYAC
-780 MTRNRDLD
+780 MTRNRDLN
-788 GDNVID
+788 GNNVID
-794 PEEVRW
+794 PGEVRW

-824 YKGDGSY
+824 YKGDGTY

-838 SGSTS
+838 SGAKDK
-843 TPWIIWAEEGASRGQ
+843 PWIIWAEEGASRGQ

-864 TNKETKGRDYTYR
+864 NKSNYTYR

-903 PEVSSYGTSYRIDV
+903 PEVPSYGISYRIDV

-930 SGRELP
+930 SGHELP
-936 IHYERGTDYV
+936 VHYERGTDYL

-959 QGQGATARRWK
+959 HGQGTVSRYWNGSNDITGFK
-970 DYDDNEVKG
+970 DMIN
-979 LKSMMNYG
+979 SG
-987 GYSKLCPS
+987 GVSKLCPE
-995 GYRVPNQRE
+995 GYRIPNQRE
-1004 LMLMYTSL
+1004 LLLMLTSL
-1012 NENNGYRNVP
+1012 SSIG
-1022 WSDSYW
+1022 WQGSYW
-1028 SSTQFSY
+1028 SSTKFSY
-1035 SNNQSLYKAER
+1035 SNEGIFGFR
-1046 PGFGTSGINLILTS
+1046 PGFATSDSNLILVNPYGG
-1060 TAWVRDN
+1060 WDN
-1067 NEYKPSG
+1067 VSG
-1074 DNIAGKVRCVRD
+1074 RVRCVRD

>member
-1 MKQFAKIYSL
+1 MRQFAKIYSL

-27 WGVRTGNVKEGV
+27 LGVGTGTVKEGV

-87 FNSQNGLTGSYG
+87 FNSQNGLTGLYE

-141 RIEDLEDLTVKI
+141 RIEDLEKLTVQI
-153 ADERITLNRYSFF
+153 ADGRITLNRYSFF
-166 MLGKEEGVTVSE
+166 MLGKKDGVTVTE
-178 RGEVTADG
+178 GGEVTADG
-186 GNVTL
+186 GGKVTL
-191 QMKRLDAKITFE
+191 QMERLDAKITFKINTSIE
-203 IKTNIDGAI
+203 EAI

-223 LVKQLPLSARVAKAK
+223 LVKQLPLSARVVEAE

-279 PTKGADGGSG
+279 PTKGADDGSG
-289 KWIDATERY
+289 KWIDATERDKH
-298 AHQAES
+298 AAES
-304 MYALREKEEKKT
+304 MYALREKEVKKT
-316 LESGG
+316 LEGG
-321 DAAHPGMTEQNTG
+321 KDAAHPGMTEQNTG
-334 NYVYAPEHATSVE
+334 DYVYAPEHATSVE

-372 YTIHLGETGEASDC
+372 YTIHLGETGGALDYDKEK
-386 DNEEYVNNYMVRR
+386 YVNNYMVKR
-399 NTHYTYTITLTGID
+399 NTRYTYTITLTGIN

-418 VESDQEVRPGMEGDV
+418 VWSDQEKRPGMEGDV

-439 VKAIDSHF
+439 VKAIDSHY
-447 ARTRIKFTREALRG
+447 ARTRIKFTRSALKE

-476 LHTSNENSIKDYKW
+476 LYTSDENSIKDYKW

-498 FGLNMDATNSPNN
+498 FGLDKNGTNSPNN

-526 ARTLITQTNASS
+526 ASTLNTQTNASN
-538 DEGNGTSNG
+538 DEGNGTFNG
-547 KEIWKNRMSTDAYY
+547 KGIWKNRMSTDAYY
-561 YQYLDDLSDDACL
+561 YQYKDYLSDDACL

-581 NHLETQ
+581 NHLKAQ
-587 ALRKDDNTDNTI
+587 AESSTSKI
-599 FEVDENGDE
+599 FEPDGNEE

-623 DPRNEEYQAPVAGIT
+623 DPRKEEYQAPVAGIT
-638 DPERLLLWKEVV
+638 DSERLLLWKEVV

-689 YDASKVNSAWG
+689 YDASKVESAWG

-741 NNYVTNGTKWT
+741 NNYVTNVTNWTK
-752 TVLSR
+752 VLSR

-767 ELNTNYRNTWYAC
+767 ELNTDYRNTWYAC

-824 YKGDGSY
+824 YKGNGTY

-838 SGSTS
+838 SGAED

-864 TNKETKGRDYTYR
+864 NKSNYTYR

-903 PEVSSYGTSYRIDV
+903 PEVPLYGTSYRIDV

-930 SGRELP
+930 SGHELP
-936 IHYERGTDYV
+936 VHYERGTDYL

-959 QGQGATARRWK
+959 HEQGAVSRYWNGSNDITGFK
-970 DYDDNEVKG
+970 DMIN
-979 LKSMMNYG
+979 SG
-987 GYSKLCPS
+987 GVSKLCPE
-995 GYRVPNQRE
+995 GYRIPNQRE
-1004 LMLMYTSL
+1004 LLLMLTSL
-1012 NENNGYRNVP
+1012 SSIG
-1022 WSDSYW
+1022 WQGSYW
-1028 SSTQFSY
+1028 SSTKFSY
-1035 SNNQSLYKAER
+1035 SNEGIFGFR
-1046 PGFGTSGINLILTS
+1046 PGFATSDSNLILVNPYGG
-1060 TAWVRDN
+1060 WDN
-1067 NEYKPSG
+1067 VSG
-1074 DNIAGKVRCVRD
+1074 RVRCVRD

>member
-39 PTTISLKF
+39 PTTISLNF
-47 STNSQTVQSRVEQP
+47 STSSQTIQSRVEQP

-87 FNSQNGLTGSYG
+87 FDSQSGRLTGTYG
-99 NNSFEGTLENFNVL
+99 NNSFTGTLNGFNVL

-121 ALVNYDN
+121 ALANFDN
-128 ANFTLSKSLDEIN
+128 ENFTLSKSLDEIN
-141 RIEDLEDLTVKI
+141 RIEDLEDLTVQI
-153 ADERITLNRYSFF
+153 AEGRITLNRYSFF
-166 MLGKEEGVTVSE
+166 MLGKKEGVTVTE
-178 RGEVTADG
+178 NGAVIADG
-186 GNVTL
+186 GGEVKL
-191 QMKRLDAKITFE
+191 QMERLDAKITFK
-203 IKTNIDGAI
+203 IKTDISEAI

-223 LVKQLPLSARVAKAK
+223 LVKQLPLSAMVAGAK
-238 ENSSDIIYK
+238 ENSADIIYK

-258 DKVGETESSFTFYMF
+258 DKVGETESSFNFYMF

-279 PTKGADGGSG
+279 PVRGAEGGSG
-289 KWIDATERY
+289 KWIDATERDT
-298 AHQAES
+298 HKAES
-304 MYALREKEEKKT
+304 MYALREKEEKSQ
-316 LESGG
+316 LGEE

-334 NYVYAPEHATSVE
+334 KYLYAPEHATSVE

-352 SYERENNKSKVT
+352 SYERRNKSGVT

-372 YTIHLGETGEASDC
+372 YTIHLGETGGALDY
-386 DNEEYVNNYMVRR
+386 DKEEYVNNYMVKR
-399 NTHYTYTITLTGID
+399 NTHYTYTITLTGIN

-439 VKAIDSHF
+439 VKAIDSHY
-447 ARTRIKFTREALRG
+447 ARTRIKFTRQALKE
-461 GLSWIVQTPFDKGMK
+461 GLSWIVQTPFDKGIK
-476 LHTSNENSIKDYKW
+476 LYSSNENSVKDYKW

-498 FGLNMDATNSPNN
+498 FAISKNGNGYNN

-526 ARTLITQTNASS
+526 ASTLTTQTNASI
-538 DEGNGTSNG
+538 DEGNSAENIKRKGQW
-547 KEIWKNRMSTDAYY
+547 INRMSTDAYY
-561 YQYLDDLSDDACL
+561 YLYKSDLSENACL

-581 NHLETQ
+581 NHLKTE
-587 ALRKDDNTDNTI
+587 AANPNSTI
-599 FEVDENGDE
+599 FEKDENDEE
-608 VVYVTAFVDEYMYNY
+608 VVYVTAFVDEYVYIYN
-623 DPRNEEYQAPVAGIT
+623 PTNQEYTDPVAGIA
-638 DPERLLLWKEVV
+638 DPERLKLWTQVV

-666 SPDGDTSWSNSVVT
+666 SPDGETSWSNSVVT
-680 FRQTPIYSM
+680 FRQAPIYSM
-689 YDASKVNSAWG
+689 YDVATAEAVTNPSAWG

-705 ETGPLSA
+705 ETKPLPA
-712 TTSHTPSYTLTMNNG
+712 VDDSHQPAYTLTMDNG
-727 RKNTLAFFVKRQGG
+727 RKNTLAFFVESDG
-741 NNYVTNGTKWT
+741 NTANGTKWT
-752 TVLSR
+752 DVLSR
-757 DAAEVEGGEN
+757 NAANVEDREH
-767 ELNTNYRNTWYAC
+767 ELNSEYRNIWFAC
-780 MTRNRDLD
+780 MTRNRDLN
-788 GDNVID
+788 GDNVIN

-800 CLASIDELTDL
+800 FLASIDELTDL

-824 YKGDGSY
+824 YKGDGTY

-864 TNKETKGRDYTYR
+864 TNKETEGRDYTYR
-877 CIRYLGISLDNV
+877 CIRYLGISLDDV
-889 DATPTDYVQVTSAT
+889 DATPTDYVQVTPAT

-959 QGQGATARRWK
+959 QGQGAVSRYWNSYYDNDWNNISGFK
-970 DYDDNEVKG
+970 DMIN
-979 LKSMMNYG
+979 SG
-987 GYSKLCPS
+987 GVSRLCPE
-995 GYRVPNQRE
+995 GYRIPNQRE

-1012 NENNGYRNVP
+1012 PDISWGKGE
-1022 WSDSYW
+1022 SFW
-1028 SSTQFSY
+1028 SSTRFSY
-1035 SNNQSLYKAER
+1035 SNNGFFDER
-1046 PGFGTSGINLILTS
+1046 PGFATDAKNLILVS
-1060 TAWVRDN
+1060 TKSGSWDN
-1067 NEYKPSG
+1067 V
-1074 DNIAGKVRCVRD
+1074 AGKVRCVRD
-1086 VK
+1086 VE

>member
-1 MKQFAKIYSL
+1 MRQFAKIHSL

-27 WGVRTGNVKEGV
+27 LGVGTGTVKEGV
-39 PTTISLKF
+39 PTTISLNF

-87 FNSQNGLTGSYG
+87 FNSQKGLTGSYV
-99 NNSFEGTLENFNVL
+99 NDSFTGTLSGFNVL

-141 RIEDLEDLTVKI
+141 RIGDLEDLTVKI

-186 GNVTL
+186 GGKVTL
-191 QMKRLDAKITFE
+191 QMERLDAKITFE
-203 IKTNIDGAI
+203 INTNIDGAI

-223 LVKQLPLSARVAKAK
+223 LVKQLPLSARVAEAK
-238 ENSSDIIYK
+238 ENSLDIIYK

-273 ENSVAP
+273 ENRVAP
-279 PTKGADGGSG
+279 PVRGAEGRSG
-289 KWIDATERY
+289 KWIDATERDT
-298 AHQAES
+298 HKAES
-304 MYALREKEEKKT
+304 MYALREKEEKSQ
-316 LESGG
+316 LGEQ

-334 NYVYAPEHATSVE
+334 KYLYAPEHATFVE

-352 SYERENNKSKVT
+352 SYERRNEGVT

-372 YTIHLGETGEASDC
+372 YTIHLGETGTALNCND
-386 DNEEYVNNYMVRR
+386 EEYVNNYMVKR
-399 NTHYTYTITLTGID
+399 NTHYTYTITLTGIN

-418 VESDQEVRPGMEGDV
+418 VESDQEKRPGMEGDV

-447 ARTRIKFTREALRG
+447 ARTRIKFTRSALKE

-476 LHTSNENSIKDYKW
+476 LYTSDENSIKDYKW

-498 FGLNMDATNSPNN
+498 FGLDKAGTNSPNN

-526 ARTLITQTNASS
+526 ASTLNTQTNASN
-538 DEGNGTSNG
+538 DEGNGTADANG
-547 KEIWKNRMSTDAYY
+547 IKWINRMSSDAYY
-561 YQYLDDLSDDACL
+561 YQYKDYLSDDACL

-581 NHLETQ
+581 NHLKAQ
-587 ALRKDDNTDNTI
+587 AESSTSKI
-599 FEVDENGDE
+599 FETDGNEE

-689 YDASKVNSAWG
+689 YDASKVESAWG

-741 NNYVTNGTKWT
+741 NNYVTNGTNWT
-752 TVLSR
+752 KVLSR

-767 ELNTNYRNTWYAC
+767 ELNTDYRNTWYAC

-824 YKGDGSY
+824 YKGNGTY

-838 SGSTS
+838 SGAED

-864 TNKETKGRDYTYR
+864 NKSNYTYR

-903 PEVSSYGTSYRIDV
+903 PEVPLYGTSYRIDV

-930 SGRELP
+930 SGHELP
-936 IHYERGTDYV
+936 VHYERGTDYL

-959 QGQGATARRWK
+959 HGQGAVSRYWNGSDITGFK
-970 DYDDNEVKG
+970 DMIN
-979 LKSMMNYG
+979 SG
-987 GYSKLCPS
+987 GVSKLCPE
-995 GYRVPNQRE
+995 GYRIPNQRE
-1004 LMLMYTSL
+1004 LLLMLTSL
-1012 NENNGYRNVP
+1012 SSIG
-1022 WSDSYW
+1022 WQGSYW
-1028 SSTQFSY
+1028 SSTKFSY
-1035 SNNQSLYKAER
+1035 SNEGIFGFR
-1046 PGFGTSGINLILTS
+1046 PGFATSDSNLILVNPYGG
-1060 TAWVRDN
+1060 WDN
-1067 NEYKPSG
+1067 VSG
-1074 DNIAGKVRCVRD
+1074 RVRCVRD